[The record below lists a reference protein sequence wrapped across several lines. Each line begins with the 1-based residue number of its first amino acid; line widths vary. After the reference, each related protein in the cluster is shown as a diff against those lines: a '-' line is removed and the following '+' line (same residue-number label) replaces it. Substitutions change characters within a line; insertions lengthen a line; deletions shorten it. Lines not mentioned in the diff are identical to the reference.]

1 MGISTTKHSTSMHSV
16 TRVEG
21 SPLHGR
27 LSAPVG
33 SVSNSPL
40 AACAKHVG
48 YLALLGILLLP
59 QASLASNSPV
69 PLSPKITSV
78 TGTNVTGST
87 ATVAQG
93 DTVSFNQF
101 HTVNSWTSSNHEN
114 SSVSKKSWQL
124 YCREGS
130 TISFDY
136 SVSSESNCDWLTI
149 SLNDNQLVRV
159 SGQVSESFSYK
170 VEKAGNYT
178 LTAQYSKDGSQNSY
192 DDCGIISNIM
202 VSPINDMVEA
212 FLEDLTPYPGMKQEL
227 ETVIKAV
234 NANPNDSV
242 AQAQLQNT
250 YWSINKAL
258 EIYPIIQS
266 DLVIADSVLT
276 DGAYVDIAEAVK
288 LGKAIDVNT
297 SKSADYWNAYDA
309 LETSLAVQHSSQV
322 AMENWAF
329 DTNNVYTIDE
339 LRYYLDDT
347 NGLAKFAG
355 FNQSTDITTLVIPS
369 TVRKDGK
376 TYAVV
381 GIESGNYH
389 NGYYNSYRQEKL
401 VSISLPKT
409 IRYIANYAFSYFPNM
424 QYLEIPE
431 NVTTMGNNI
440 FEGSDNL
447 KTLKMN
453 AVVPPM
459 VGSFSGTD
467 KRKVYVPD
475 GSLHAYRLA
484 SPWNNCVLVGGE
496 GTFVSID
503 HVAAGEL
510 GHFILDKATYLQ
522 EVNKLTVVSGNL
534 NNDDW
539 NTLKSMTNLVELDI
553 SGMAVT
559 SIPSSA
565 FENKWGLEKIVL
577 PKKLETIGYAA
588 FRGTG
593 LKEIELPENLTTL
606 DSYAFQSCSSLANV
620 KMSGKVTGISGYC
633 FQECRN
639 LQKVE
644 LAEGLQ
650 VIHNGAFYLC
660 NSLQSI
666 NFPSTLTLIDYDSF
680 NGTDLREIDIPAS
693 VENINYRAFCDNKN
707 LKKVTFR
714 EGLINIGAST
724 FSGCE
729 SIDSIVCP
737 STLRM
742 IDNSGFQ
749 DCKSLKKVQLN
760 EGLVSINANAFR
772 NCSNLTDIVL
782 PSTLENCKGN
792 AFRECGNIKTIE
804 ARSVLPPT
812 TDGSC
817 PLSNVDLTGVTLY
830 VPSWSVGEY
839 QLADGWNS
847 FYTFQASNYLPQSI
861 KVNKDFYFSLGDN
874 DNKEY
879 RPNISMTWSDHE
891 VRDANGNLNYERGN
905 LTVSSRSKLAI
916 NDFDMIFSPYAKYYL
931 DENIRYNNQ
940 VNDYRTKYNGTSLI
954 VKGEMRAENVTLNLY
969 NFRGRWQFVT
979 FPFDVKVSDIVPE
992 SENTSW
998 VIRGHS
1004 GAMRAAGKN
1013 DSVWVNLKADDV
1025 LEAGKGYIMH
1035 CYNPNNDVDYTASE
1049 LVKFRISPLTTT
1061 VNRQLLFASG
1071 DRTLPL
1077 EENLSEF
1084 EHNRSWNLIG
1094 NPYPSFYDTR
1104 FMEFDAPFMVW
1115 NSYTQNYYAYNPAD
1129 DAYILSPGEALF
1141 VQRPVDQKDITFLKD
1156 GRQINQYARTLIDET
1171 TQARARGKEGVQRSV
1186 FNLTL
1191 SGENTSD
1198 RTRVVLNDE
1207 ASMAYEMN
1215 KDAAK
1220 FASTVPT
1227 VAQIYSWNGES
1238 RYAIN
1243 ERPTGSGIV
1252 NLGVHCGTKGTYT
1265 IALANAVDGQVILE
1279 DKLMN
1284 ISTEITADKGYSF
1297 EAEAGDDDSRFVLH
1311 ITRGIGGGDDTTG
1324 INGITTETGEK
1335 QEVYSLDGI
1344 KMNAAKK
1351 GVYIQNGKKI
1361 IKK

>member
-78 TGTNVTGST
+78 TGTNVTGSIT
-87 ATVAQG
+87 TVQN
-93 DTVSFNQF
+93 DTVSFNQL
-101 HTVNSWTSSNHEN
+101 HAVNSWTSSNHDYN
-114 SSVSKKSWQL
+114 TVSKMSWQL
-124 YCREGS
+124 YCREGA

-136 SVSSESNCDWLTI
+136 SVSCDTYGDWFTI
-149 SLNDNQLVRV
+149 TLGDTQLVRV
-159 SGQVSESFSYK
+159 NGQESKSFSYK
-170 VEKAGNYT
+170 VEKAGYYT
-178 LTAQYSKDGSQNSY
+178 LTAQYSKDRYNTSY
-192 DDCGIISNIM
+192 DDCGSISHIM
-202 VSPINDMVEA
+202 VSPFNDMAEA
-212 FLEDLTPYPGMKQEL
+212 FLKDLTPYPGMKQEL
-227 ETVIKAV
+227 ETAKKAAD
-234 NANPNDSV
+234 ANLNDSV

-250 YWSINKAL
+250 YWSISKAL
-258 EIYPIIQS
+258 EVYPIIQS

-309 LETSLAVQHSSQV
+309 LETSLSVQHSSQI

-329 DTNNVYTIDE
+329 TNDVYTIDG
-339 LRYYLDDT
+339 LRYCLDDT
-347 NGLAKFAG
+347 NGLAKFVG
-355 FNQSTDITTLVIPS
+355 FNKSTDITSLVIPS
-369 TVRKDGK
+369 TIRKDGK
-376 TYAVV
+376 AYAVV
-381 GIESGNYH
+381 GIESGNRY
-389 NGYYNSYRQEKL
+389 NGYNYYRQEKL
-401 VSISLPKT
+401 VSLSLPKT
-409 IRYIANYAFSYFPNM
+409 LRYIGNCALGYFPNM

-431 NVTTMGNNI
+431 NVTTMGTDI
-440 FEGSDNL
+440 FYESNNL
-447 KTLKMN
+447 KTIKIN
-453 AVVPPM
+453 AVTPPM

-484 SPWNNCVLVGGE
+484 SPWNGCVLVGGE

-633 FQECRN
+633 FQECKN

-693 VENINYRAFCDNKN
+693 VENINYRAFCGNKN

-772 NCSNLTDIVL
+772 NCSNLADIVL

-817 PLSNVDLTGVTLY
+817 PLSYVDLTGVTLY

-879 RPNISMTWSDHE
+879 HPNISMTWSDHE
-891 VRDANGNLNYERGN
+891 VRDANGNINHERGN

-969 NFRGRWQFVT
+969 NYRGRWQFVT

-1035 CYNPNNDVDYTASE
+1035 CYDPNNDVDYTASE
-1049 LVKFRISPLTTT
+1049 LVKFRVSPLTTT

-1071 DRTLPL
+1071 DRTLSL

-1156 GRQINQYARTLIDET
+1156 GRQINQYARTLLDET

-1207 ASMAYEMN
+1207 ASMTYEMN

-1344 KMNAAKK
+1344 KMNAANK

>member
-78 TGTNVTGST
+78 TGTNVTRST
-87 ATVAQG
+87 TAVQN
-93 DTVSFNQF
+93 DTVSFNQL
-101 HTVNSWTSSNHEN
+101 HAVNSWTSSNHEGN
-114 SSVSKKSWQL
+114 TVSKMSWQL
-124 YCREGS
+124 YCREGA

-136 SVSSESNCDWLTI
+136 SVSSEYNDWLTI
-149 SLNDNQLVRV
+149 TLGDTQLVRV
-159 SGQVSESFSYK
+159 SGQESKSFSYK

-178 LTAQYSKDGSQNSY
+178 LTVQYSKDRYNTYY
-192 DDCGIISNIM
+192 DDCGSISNIM
-202 VSPINDMVEA
+202 VSPFNDMAEA
-212 FLEDLTPYPGMKQEL
+212 FLKDLTSYPGMKQEL
-227 ETVIKAV
+227 ETAKKAAD
-234 NANPNDSV
+234 ANLNDSA
-242 AQAQLQNT
+242 AQVQLQNT
-250 YWSINKAL
+250 YWRINKAL

-288 LGKAIDVNT
+288 MGKAIDVNT

-329 DTNNVYTIDE
+329 TNDIYTIDG
-339 LRYYLDDT
+339 LRYCLDET

-355 FNQSTDITTLVIPS
+355 FNKSTDITSLVIPS
-369 TVRKDGK
+369 TIRKDGK
-376 TYAVV
+376 SYAVV
-381 GIESGNYH
+381 DYESGNNQ

-409 IRYIANYAFSYFPNM
+409 IRYIGNYAFSYFPNM

-431 NVTTMGNNI
+431 NVTTMGNYI

-447 KTLKMN
+447 KTLKIN
-453 AVVPPM
+453 AVAPPM
-459 VGSFSGTD
+459 VGSFSGTSQ
-467 KRKVYVPD
+467 RKVYVPD

-484 SPWNNCVLVGGE
+484 SPWSNCVLVGGE
-496 GTFVSID
+496 GTSVSID

-510 GHFILDKATYLQ
+510 GHVILDEATYLQ

-539 NTLKSMTNLVELDI
+539 KTLKSMTNLVELDI
-553 SGMAVT
+553 SGIAVT

-565 FENKWGLEKIVL
+565 FSNKWGLEKIVL
-577 PKKLETIGYAA
+577 PKKLETIGNSA
-588 FRGTG
+588 FSGTG
-593 LKEIELPENLTTL
+593 IKEIELPESLTTL
-606 DSYAFQSCSSLANV
+606 DSHAFQNCTSLVSIKIPDKITKISYGTFSNCS
-620 KMSGKVTGISGYC
+620 
-633 FQECRN
+633 N
-639 LQKVE
+639 LQSV
-644 LAEGLQ
+644 
-650 VIHNGAFYLC
+650 
-660 NSLQSI
+660 S
-666 NFPSTLTLIDYDSF
+666 FPSTLTLIEERAFYE
-680 NGTDLREIDIPAS
+680 TDLSEIDIPGS
-693 VENINYRAFCDNKN
+693 VENIKENAFCRNEN
-707 LKKVTFR
+707 LKKVTFN
-714 EGLINIGAST
+714 EGLVKIESYS
-724 FSGCE
+724 FLGCKSIE
-729 SIDSIVCP
+729 SIVFP
-737 STLRM
+737 STLRT
-742 IDNSGFQ
+742 IGYSGFQ
-749 DCKSLKKVQLN
+749 DCTNLKQISLN
-760 EGLVSINANAFR
+760 EGLVCIESEAFSR
-772 NCSNLTDIVL
+772 CSGLTDIVL
-782 PSTLENCKGN
+782 PSTLEYCKGG
-792 AFRECGNIKTIE
+792 AFNGCRNVKSIE

-812 TDGSC
+812 TEGSC
-817 PLSNVDLTGVTLY
+817 PMYNVDLTGVTLY

-839 QLADGWNS
+839 QLADGWNK

-879 RPNISMTWSDHE
+879 RPNISMTWSDHQ
-891 VRDANGNLNYERGN
+891 VQDANGNSNYERGN

-916 NDFDMIFSPYAKYYL
+916 NDFDMIFSPYAKYCL
-931 DENIRYNNQ
+931 DENVRYNNQ
-940 VNDYRTKYNGTSLI
+940 SNGYRTQYNGTSLI
-954 VKGEMRAENVTLNLY
+954 VKGEMRAENVTINLY
-969 NFRGRWQFVT
+969 NRRGMWQFVT

-1035 CYNPNNDVDYTASE
+1035 CYNPDKD
-1049 LVKFRISPLTTT
+1049 LVKFRVSPLTTT
-1061 VNRQLLFASG
+1061 VNRQLLFAS
-1071 DRTLPL
+1071 DNRTLPL

-1104 FMEFDAPFMVW
+1104 FMEFGAPFMVW
-1115 NSYTQNYYAYNPAD
+1115 NSSAQNYYAYNPAD

-1141 VQRPVDQKDITFLKD
+1141 VQRPVDQKDITFRKD
-1156 GRQINQYARTLIDET
+1156 GRQIDQYARTLIDET

-1198 RTRVVLNDE
+1198 RTRVVLNNE
-1207 ASMAYEMN
+1207 ASMTYEMN

-1311 ITRGIGGGDDTTG
+1311 ITRSIGGGDDTTG
-1324 INGITTETGEK
+1324 INGIITETGEK

>member
-87 ATVAQG
+87 TTVAQG
-93 DTVSFNQF
+93 DTVSFNQL
-101 HTVNSWTSSNHEN
+101 HIVNSWTSSNHEN

-192 DDCGIISNIM
+192 DDCGIISHIM
-202 VSPINDMVEA
+202 VSPFNDMAGA
-212 FLEDLTPYPGMKQEL
+212 FLESLTPYPGMKQEL
-227 ETVIKAV
+227 ETAKKAAD
-234 NANPNDSV
+234 ANLNDSV
-242 AQAQLQNT
+242 AQVQLQNT
-250 YWSINKAL
+250 YWSIIKAL

-266 DLVIADSVLT
+266 DLVIADSVLA

-297 SKSADYWNAYDA
+297 SKSADYRNAYDA

-329 DTNNVYTIDE
+329 TNDVYTIDE
-339 LRYYLDDT
+339 LRYYLDET

-355 FNQSTDITTLVIPS
+355 FNKSTDITSLVIPS
-369 TVRKDGK
+369 TVRRDGK
-376 TYAVV
+376 AYAVV
-381 GIESGNYH
+381 GIESGNRY
-389 NGYYNSYRQEKL
+389 NGYNYYRQEKL

-409 IRYIANYAFSYFPNM
+409 LRYIGNCAFGYFPNM

-431 NVTTMGNNI
+431 NVTTMGTDI
-440 FEGSDNL
+440 FCESNNL

-484 SPWNNCVLVGGE
+484 TPWNNCVLVGGE
-496 GTFVSID
+496 GTSVSID
-503 HVAAGEL
+503 HVDAGEL
-510 GHFILDKATYLQ
+510 GHLIMDKATYLQ

-534 NNDDW
+534 NSEDW
-539 NTLKSMTNLVELDI
+539 KKLKDMTNLVELDI
-553 SGMAVT
+553 SGMTVT

-565 FENKWGLEKIVL
+565 FSDKWGLEKIVL
-577 PKKLETIGYAA
+577 PKKLEAISNHA
-588 FRGTG
+588 FSGTG
-593 LKEIELPENLTTL
+593 LKEIELPEGLTTL
-606 DSYAFQSCSSLANV
+606 DYNAFSYCTSLSSV
-620 KMSGKVTGISGYC
+620 KIHGKVERISPYSFYKC
-633 FQECRN
+633 SN

-644 LAEGLQ
+644 LAEGIKFIDNQ
-650 VIHNGAFYLC
+650 AFYYC
-660 NSLQSI
+660 DCLQSI
-666 NFPSTLTLIDYDSF
+666 NFPSTLTSIGNESF
-680 NGTDLREIDIPAS
+680 RETDLREINIPGS
-693 VENINYRAFCDNKN
+693 VENIGNYAFYRNKN
-707 LKKVTFR
+707 LKKLTFG
-714 EGLINIGAST
+714 EGLANIGANA
-724 FSGCE
+724 FSACE

-737 STLRM
+737 STLRT
-742 IDNSGFQ
+742 IGDATFSG
-749 DCKSLKKVQLN
+749 CKNLKQISLN
-760 EGLVSINANAFR
+760 EGLVSINSYAFSG
-772 NCSNLTDIVL
+772 CTGLTDIVL
-782 PSTLENCKGN
+782 PSTLEYCKGC
-792 AFRECGNIKTIE
+792 AFNECGNIKTIE

-817 PLSNVDLTGVTLY
+817 PLTNVDLTGVTLY

-847 FYTFQASNYLPQSI
+847 FYTFQASNYLPQNI

-879 RPNISMTWSDHE
+879 RPNISMTWSGHE
-891 VRDANGNLNYERGN
+891 VQDVNGNTNYDRGN

-916 NDFDMIFSPYAKYYL
+916 NDFDMIFSPYAKYFL
-931 DENIRYNNQ
+931 DVNRNYNYQYNNS
-940 VNDYRTKYNGTSLI
+940 RTQYNGTSLI

-969 NFRGRWQFVT
+969 NHRGMWQFVT

-998 VIRGHS
+998 VVRGHS

-1035 CYNPNNDVDYTASE
+1035 CYNPDND
-1049 LVKFRISPLTTT
+1049 LVKFRVSPLTTT

-1071 DRTLPL
+1071 DRTLSL

-1207 ASMAYEMN
+1207 ASMTYEMN

-1324 INGITTETGEK
+1324 INGITTETSEK

>member
-69 PLSPKITSV
+69 PLSPEITSV

-87 ATVAQG
+87 TTVAQG
-93 DTVSFNQF
+93 DTVSFNQL
-101 HTVNSWTSSNHEN
+101 HIVNSWTSSNHEN

-192 DDCGIISNIM
+192 NDCGIISNIM

-227 ETVIKAV
+227 ETAKKAAD
-234 NANPNDSV
+234 ANPNDSV
-242 AQAQLQNT
+242 AQAQLQNACL
-250 YWSINKAL
+250 SISKAL

-297 SKSADYWNAYDA
+297 SKSADYWRAYDA

-329 DTNNVYTIDE
+329 SNDVYIIDG
-339 LRYYLDDT
+339 LRYCLDDT

-355 FNQSTDITTLVIPS
+355 FTRSTDITSLVIPS
-369 TVRKDGK
+369 TIRKNGK

-381 GIESGNYH
+381 SIDLKNH
-389 NGYYNSYRQEKL
+389 NSQEKL
-401 VSISLPKT
+401 ANISLPKT
-409 IRYIANYAFSYFPNM
+409 LRYIGNYAFAYLPSM

-431 NVTTMGNNI
+431 NVTTMGTDI
-440 FEGSDNL
+440 FYQSNNL
-447 KTLKMN
+447 KTIKIN
-453 AVVPPM
+453 AVAPPM
-459 VGSFSGTD
+459 VGGFSGTSQ
-467 KRKVYVPD
+467 RKVYVPD

-484 SPWNNCVLVGGE
+484 TPWNNCVLVGGE
-496 GTFVSID
+496 GTSVSIA
-503 HVAAGEL
+503 HVTAGEL
-510 GHFILDKATYLQ
+510 GHVILDEATYLQ

-565 FENKWGLEKIVL
+565 FSNKWGLEKIVL
-577 PKKLETIGYAA
+577 PKKLETIGNNA
-588 FRGTG
+588 FNGTG
-593 LKEIELPENLTTL
+593 IKEIELPESLTTL
-606 DSYAFQSCSSLANV
+606 DSHAFANCTSLVGIKIPDKITKISYGIFQNCS
-620 KMSGKVTGISGYC
+620 
-633 FQECRN
+633 N
-639 LQKVE
+639 LQSV
-644 LAEGLQ
+644 
-650 VIHNGAFYLC
+650 
-660 NSLQSI
+660 
-666 NFPSTLTLIDYDSF
+666 NFPSTLTLIEERAFY
-680 NGTDLREIDIPAS
+680 GTDLSEIDIPGS
-693 VENINYRAFCDNKN
+693 VENINEYAFYRNEN
-707 LKKVTFR
+707 LKKVTFN
-714 EGLINIGAST
+714 EGLVKIGSNS
-724 FSGCE
+724 FLSCKSIE
-729 SIDSIVCP
+729 SIVFP
-737 STLRM
+737 STLRT
-742 IDNSGFQ
+742 IDHSGFQ
-749 DCKSLKKVQLN
+749 GCENLKQISLN
-760 EGLVSINANAFR
+760 EGLVSINSYAFSG
-772 NCSNLTDIVL
+772 CTGLTDIVL
-782 PSTLENCKGN
+782 PSTLENCEGN

-839 QLADGWNS
+839 QLADGWKE

-879 RPNISMTWSDHE
+879 RPNISMSWSDHE
-891 VRDANGNLNYERGN
+891 VRDANGNSNYERGN

-931 DENIRYNNQ
+931 DENIRYNRQNNYYKTQ
-940 VNDYRTKYNGTSLI
+940 YNGTSLI

-969 NFRGRWQFVT
+969 NFRGMWQFVT

-1035 CYNPNNDVDYTASE
+1035 CYNPDKD
-1049 LVKFRISPLTTT
+1049 LVKFRVSPLTTT
-1061 VNRQLLFASG
+1061 VNRQLLFAS
-1071 DRTLPL
+1071 DNRTLPL

-1104 FMEFDAPFMVW
+1104 FMEFGAPFMVW
-1115 NSYTQNYYAYNPAD
+1115 NSSAQNYYAYNPAD

-1156 GRQINQYARTLIDET
+1156 GRQIDQYARTLIDET

-1207 ASMAYEMN
+1207 ASMTYEMN

-1344 KMNAAKK
+1344 NMNAAKK

>member
-78 TGTNVTGST
+78 TGTNVTGSIT
-87 ATVAQG
+87 TVQN
-93 DTVSFNQF
+93 DTVSFNQL
-101 HTVNSWTSSNHEN
+101 HAVNSWTSSNHDYN
-114 SSVSKKSWQL
+114 TVSKMSWQL
-124 YCREGS
+124 YCREGA

-136 SVSSESNCDWLTI
+136 SVSCDTYGDWFTI
-149 SLNDNQLVRV
+149 TLGDTQLVRV
-159 SGQVSESFSYK
+159 NGQESKSFSYK
-170 VEKAGNYT
+170 VEKAGYYT
-178 LTAQYSKDGSQNSY
+178 LTAQYSKDRYNTSY
-192 DDCGIISNIM
+192 DDCGSISHIM
-202 VSPINDMVEA
+202 VSPFNDMAEA
-212 FLEDLTPYPGMKQEL
+212 FLKDLTPYPGMKQEL
-227 ETVIKAV
+227 ETAKKAAD
-234 NANPNDSV
+234 ANLNDSV

-250 YWSINKAL
+250 YWSISKAL
-258 EIYPIIQS
+258 EVYPIIQS

-309 LETSLAVQHSSQV
+309 LETSLAVQHSSQI

-329 DTNNVYTIDE
+329 TNDVYTIDG
-339 LRYYLDDT
+339 LRYCLDDT
-347 NGLAKFAG
+347 NGLAKFVG
-355 FNQSTDITTLVIPS
+355 FNKSTDITSLVIPS

-376 TYAVV
+376 SYAVV
-381 GIESGNYH
+381 SIDFNNH
-389 NGYYNSYRQEKL
+389 YRQEKL
-401 VSISLPKT
+401 VNISLPKT
-409 IRYIANYAFSYFPNM
+409 LRYIGNYAFAYLPSM

-431 NVTTMGNNI
+431 NVTTMGTDI
-440 FEGSDNL
+440 FYESNNL

-453 AVVPPM
+453 AVAPPM
-459 VGSFSGTD
+459 VGSFNGTSQ
-467 KRKVYVPD
+467 RKVYVPD

-484 SPWNNCVLVGGE
+484 TPWNNYVLVGGE
-496 GTFVSID
+496 GTSVSID

-534 NNDDW
+534 NSDDW
-539 NTLKSMTNLVELDI
+539 KTLKSMTNLVELDI
-553 SGMAVT
+553 SGMTVT

-565 FENKWGLEKIVL
+565 FSDRWGLEKIIL
-577 PKKLETIGYAA
+577 PKKLEAIGNHA
-588 FRGTG
+588 FSGTG
-593 LKEIELPENLTTL
+593 LKEIELPESLTTL
-606 DSYAFQSCSSLANV
+606 DYNAFSYCASLSSV
-620 KMSGKVTGISGYC
+620 KIPGKVERISPYSFYKC
-633 FQECRN
+633 SN

-644 LAEGLQ
+644 LAEGIKFIDNQ
-650 VIHNGAFYLC
+650 AFYYC
-660 NSLQSI
+660 DRLQSI
-666 NFPSTLTLIDYDSF
+666 NFPSTLTSIGYEAF
-680 NGTDLREIDIPAS
+680 RETDLSEVNIPGS
-693 VENINYRAFCDNKN
+693 VENIGSNAFYRNKN
-707 LKKVTFR
+707 LKKLTFG
-714 EGLINIGAST
+714 EGLVNIEGTA
-724 FSGCE
+724 FSECV

-737 STLRM
+737 STLRT
-742 IDNSGFQ
+742 IGESAFYR
-749 DCKSLKKVQLN
+749 CKNLKQISLN
-760 EGLVSINANAFR
+760 EGLINIKSYAFSG
-772 NCSNLTDIVL
+772 CTGLTDIVL
-782 PSTLENCKGN
+782 PSTLEYCKEY
-792 AFRECGNIKTIE
+792 AFNECGNIKTIE

-891 VRDANGNLNYERGN
+891 VRDANGNSNYERGN

-916 NDFDMIFSPYAKYYL
+916 NDFDMIFSPYAKYFL
-931 DENIRYNNQ
+931 DVNRNYNYQYNNS
-940 VNDYRTKYNGTSLI
+940 RTQYNSTSLI

-969 NFRGRWQFVT
+969 NRRGMWQFVT

-998 VIRGHS
+998 VVRGHS

-1035 CYNPNNDVDYTASE
+1035 CYNPDND
-1049 LVKFRISPLTTT
+1049 LVKFRVSPLTTT
-1061 VNRQLLFASG
+1061 VNRQLLFAS
-1071 DRTLPL
+1071 DNRTLSL

-1115 NSYTQNYYAYNPAD
+1115 NSCAQNYYAYNPAD

-1207 ASMAYEMN
+1207 ASMTYEMN

>member
-69 PLSPKITSV
+69 PLSPEITSV
-78 TGTNVTGST
+78 TGSYVTGST

-93 DTVSFNQF
+93 DTVSFNQL
-101 HTVNSWTSSNHEN
+101 HIVNSWTSSNHEN

-178 LTAQYSKDGSQNSY
+178 LTAQYSKDGSQNHNN
-192 DDCGIISNIM
+192 DCGIISNIM

-227 ETVIKAV
+227 ETAKKAAD
-234 NANPNDSV
+234 ANPNDSV
-242 AQAQLQNT
+242 AQAQLQNACL
-250 YWSINKAL
+250 SIGKAL

-297 SKSADYWNAYDA
+297 SKSADYWRAYDA

-322 AMENWAF
+322 AMENWVF

-381 GIESGNYH
+381 GIDLKNH
-389 NGYYNSYRQEKL
+389 NSQEKL
-401 VSISLPKT
+401 VNISLPKT
-409 IRYIANYAFSYFPNM
+409 LRYIGNYAFAYLPSM

-431 NVTTMGNNI
+431 NVTTMGTDI
-440 FEGSDNL
+440 FYQSNNL

-484 SPWNNCVLVGGE
+484 TPWNNCVLVGGE
-496 GTFVSID
+496 GTSVSID
-503 HVAAGEL
+503 HVDAGEL

-534 NNDDW
+534 NSDDW
-539 NTLKSMTNLVELDI
+539 KTLKSMTNLVELDI
-553 SGMAVT
+553 SGMTVT

-565 FENKWGLEKIVL
+565 FSDRWGLEKIIL
-577 PKKLETIGYAA
+577 PKKLEAIGNHA
-588 FRGTG
+588 FSGTG
-593 LKEIELPENLTTL
+593 LKEIELPESLTTL
-606 DSYAFQSCSSLANV
+606 DYNAFSYCASLSSV
-620 KMSGKVTGISGYC
+620 KIPGKVERISPYSFYKC
-633 FQECRN
+633 SN

-644 LAEGLQ
+644 LAEGIKFIDNQ
-650 VIHNGAFYLC
+650 AFYYC
-660 NSLQSI
+660 DHLQSI
-666 NFPSTLTLIDYDSF
+666 NFPSTLTSIGYEAF
-680 NGTDLREIDIPAS
+680 RETDLSEVNIPGS
-693 VENINYRAFCDNKN
+693 VENIGSNAFYRNKN
-707 LKKVTFR
+707 LKKLTFG
-714 EGLINIGAST
+714 EGLVNIEGTA
-724 FSGCE
+724 FSECV

-737 STLRM
+737 STLRT
-742 IDNSGFQ
+742 IGDATFSG
-749 DCKSLKKVQLN
+749 CKNLKQISLN
-760 EGLVSINANAFR
+760 EGLVSINSYAFSG
-772 NCSNLTDIVL
+772 CTGLTDIVL
-782 PSTLENCKGN
+782 PSTLEYCKGF
-792 AFRECGNIKTIE
+792 AFNECGNIKTIE

-817 PLSNVDLTGVTLY
+817 PLSGVDLTGVTLY

-879 RPNISMTWSDHE
+879 RPNISMTWSGHE
-891 VRDANGNLNYERGN
+891 VQDVNGNTNYDRGN

-916 NDFDMIFSPYAKYYL
+916 NDFDMIFSPYAKYFL
-931 DENIRYNNQ
+931 DVNRNYNYQYNNS
-940 VNDYRTKYNGTSLI
+940 RTQYNGTSLI

-969 NFRGRWQFVT
+969 NYRGMWQFVT

-998 VIRGHS
+998 VVRGHS

-1035 CYNPNNDVDYTASE
+1035 CYNPDND

-1061 VNRQLLFASG
+1061 VNRQLLFAS
-1071 DRTLPL
+1071 DNRTLSL

-1115 NSYTQNYYAYNPAD
+1115 NSSAQNYYAYNPAD

-1207 ASMAYEMN
+1207 ASMTYEMN

-1220 FASTVPT
+1220 FASTVPA

-1243 ERPTGSGIV
+1243 ERPAGSGIV

-1297 EAEAGDDDSRFVLH
+1297 EAEAGDNDSRFVLH

>member
-78 TGTNVTGST
+78 TGTNVTGSIT
-87 ATVAQG
+87 TVQN
-93 DTVSFNQF
+93 DTVSFNQL
-101 HTVNSWTSSNHEN
+101 HAVNSWTSSNHDYN
-114 SSVSKKSWQL
+114 TVSKMSWQL
-124 YCREGS
+124 YCREGA

-136 SVSSESNCDWLTI
+136 SVSCDTYGDWFTI
-149 SLNDNQLVRV
+149 TLGDTQLVRV
-159 SGQVSESFSYK
+159 NGQESKSFSYK
-170 VEKAGNYT
+170 VEKAGYYT
-178 LTAQYSKDGSQNSY
+178 LTAQYSKDRYNTSY
-192 DDCGIISNIM
+192 DDCGSISHIM
-202 VSPINDMVEA
+202 VSPFNDMAEA
-212 FLEDLTPYPGMKQEL
+212 FLKDLTPYPGMKQEL
-227 ETVIKAV
+227 ETAKKAAD
-234 NANPNDSV
+234 ANLNDSV

-250 YWSINKAL
+250 YWSISKAL
-258 EIYPIIQS
+258 EVYPIIQS

-309 LETSLAVQHSSQV
+309 LETSLSVQHSSQI

-329 DTNNVYTIDE
+329 TNDVYTIDE
-339 LRYYLDDT
+339 LRYCLDDT
-347 NGLAKFAG
+347 NGLAKFVG
-355 FNQSTDITTLVIPS
+355 FNKSTDITSLVIPS
-369 TVRKDGK
+369 TIRKDGK
-376 TYAVV
+376 AYAVV
-381 GIESGNYH
+381 GIESGNRY
-389 NGYYNSYRQEKL
+389 NGYNYYRQEKL

-409 IRYIANYAFSYFPNM
+409 LRYIGNCAFGYFPNM

-431 NVTTMGNNI
+431 NVTTMGTDI
-440 FEGSDNL
+440 FCESNKL

-453 AVVPPM
+453 AVTPPM

-484 SPWNNCVLVGGE
+484 SPWTDCVLVGGE
-496 GTFVSID
+496 GTSVSIA

-510 GHFILDKATYLQ
+510 GHVILDEATYLQ
-522 EVNKLTVVSGNL
+522 EVNKLAVVSGNL

-539 NTLKSMTNLVELDI
+539 KTLKSMTNLVELDI

-565 FENKWGLEKIVL
+565 FSNKWGLEKIVL
-577 PKKLETIGYAA
+577 PKKLETIGNSA
-588 FRGTG
+588 FSGTG
-593 LKEIELPENLTTL
+593 IKEIELSESLTTL
-606 DSYAFQSCSSLANV
+606 DSHAFQNCTSLVSIKIPDKITKISYGTFSNCS
-620 KMSGKVTGISGYC
+620 
-633 FQECRN
+633 N
-639 LQKVE
+639 LQSV
-644 LAEGLQ
+644 
-650 VIHNGAFYLC
+650 
-660 NSLQSI
+660 S
-666 NFPSTLTLIDYDSF
+666 FPSTLTLIEERAFYE
-680 NGTDLREIDIPAS
+680 TDLSEIDIPGS
-693 VENINYRAFCDNKN
+693 VENINENAFCRNEN
-707 LKKVTFR
+707 LKKVTFN
-714 EGLINIGAST
+714 EGLVKIGSNS
-724 FSGCE
+724 FFGCKSIE
-729 SIDSIVCP
+729 SIVFP
-737 STLRM
+737 STLRT
-742 IDNSGFQ
+742 IGYSGFS
-749 DCKSLKKVQLN
+749 DCTNLKQISLN
-760 EGLVSINANAFR
+760 EGLVCIESEAFSR
-772 NCSNLTDIVL
+772 CSGLTDIVL
-782 PSTLENCKGN
+782 PSTLEYCKGG
-792 AFRECGNIKTIE
+792 AFNGCRNVKSIE

-812 TDGSC
+812 TEGSC
-817 PLSNVDLTGVTLY
+817 PMYNVDLIGVTLY

-839 QLADGWNS
+839 QLADGWNK

-879 RPNISMTWSDHE
+879 RPNISMTWSDHQ
-891 VRDANGNLNYERGN
+891 VRDANGNSNYERGN

-916 NDFDMIFSPYAKYYL
+916 NDFDMIFSPYAKYCL
-931 DENIRYNNQ
+931 DENVRYNNQ
-940 VNDYRTKYNGTSLI
+940 SNGYRTQYNGTSLI
-954 VKGEMRAENVTLNLY
+954 VKGEMRAENVTINLY
-969 NFRGRWQFVT
+969 NRRGMWQFVT

-1035 CYNPNNDVDYTASE
+1035 CYDPNNGVDYNASD
-1049 LVKFRISPLTTT
+1049 LVKFRVSPLTTT

-1071 DRTLPL
+1071 DRTLSL

-1104 FMEFDAPFMVW
+1104 FMEFGAPFMVW
-1115 NSYTQNYYAYNPAD
+1115 NSSAQNYYAYNPAD

-1156 GRQINQYARTLIDET
+1156 GRQINQYARTLLDET

-1207 ASMAYEMN
+1207 ASMTYEMN

-1243 ERPTGSGIV
+1243 ERPAGSGIV

>member
-69 PLSPKITSV
+69 PLSPEITSV
-78 TGTNVTGST
+78 TGSNVTGSIT
-87 ATVAQG
+87 TVQN
-93 DTVSFNQF
+93 DTVSFNQL
-101 HTVNSWTSSNHEN
+101 HAVNSWTSSNHDYN
-114 SSVSKKSWQL
+114 TVSKMSWQL
-124 YCREGS
+124 YCREGA

-136 SVSSESNCDWLTI
+136 SVSCDTYGDWFTI
-149 SLNDNQLVRV
+149 TLGDTQLVRV
-159 SGQVSESFSYK
+159 NGQESKSFSYK
-170 VEKAGNYT
+170 VEKAGYYT
-178 LTAQYSKDGSQNSY
+178 LTAQYSKDRYNTSY
-192 DDCGIISNIM
+192 DDCGSISHIM
-202 VSPINDMVEA
+202 VSPFNDMAEA
-212 FLEDLTPYPGMKQEL
+212 FLKDLTPYPGMKLEL
-227 ETVIKAV
+227 ETAKKAAD
-234 NANPNDSV
+234 ANLNDSV

-250 YWSINKAL
+250 YWSISKAL
-258 EIYPIIQS
+258 EVYPIIQS

-309 LETSLAVQHSSQV
+309 LETSLSVQHSSQI

-329 DTNNVYTIDE
+329 TNDVYTIDG
-339 LRYYLDDT
+339 LRYCLDDT
-347 NGLAKFAG
+347 NGLAKFVG
-355 FNQSTDITTLVIPS
+355 FNKSTDITSLVIPS
-369 TVRKDGK
+369 TIRKDGK
-376 TYAVV
+376 AYAVV
-381 GIESGNYH
+381 GIESGNRY
-389 NGYYNSYRQEKL
+389 NGYNYYRQEKL

-409 IRYIANYAFSYFPNM
+409 LRYIGNCALGYFPNM

-431 NVTTMGNNI
+431 NVTTMGTDI
-440 FEGSDNL
+440 FCESNNL
-447 KTLKMN
+447 KTLKMK

-484 SPWNNCVLVGGE
+484 TPWNNCVLVGGE

-503 HVAAGEL
+503 HAAAGEL
-510 GHFILDKATYLQ
+510 GHLIMDKATYLQ

-534 NNDDW
+534 NSEDW
-539 NTLKSMTNLVELDI
+539 KTLKSMTNLVELDI

-577 PKKLETIGYAA
+577 PKKLEAIGYGA

-606 DSYAFQSCSSLANV
+606 DSYAFHNCTSLVSV
-620 KMSGKVTGISGYC
+620 KMSGKLTGISGYC

-650 VIHNGAFYLC
+650 VIHDGAFYCC

-666 NFPSTLTLIDYDSF
+666 NFPSTLTSIGNESF
-680 NGTDLREIDIPAS
+680 FENDLREIDIPGS
-693 VENINYRAFCDNKN
+693 VENINRYAFYRNKN

-714 EGLINIGAST
+714 EGLINIGAGT
-724 FSGCE
+724 FSECE

-742 IDNSGFQ
+742 IDSSGFQ

-760 EGLVSINANAFR
+760 EGLVSINTNAFAY
-772 NCSNLTDIVL
+772 CSNLTDIVL

-879 RPNISMTWSDHE
+879 RPNISMTWSGHE
-891 VRDANGNLNYERGN
+891 VQDVNGNTNYDRGN

-916 NDFDMIFSPYAKYYL
+916 NDFDMIFSPYAKYFL
-931 DENIRYNNQ
+931 DVNRNYNYQYNNS
-940 VNDYRTKYNGTSLI
+940 RTQYNGTSLI

-969 NFRGRWQFVT
+969 NYRGMWQFVT

-998 VIRGHS
+998 VVRGHS

-1035 CYNPNNDVDYTASE
+1035 CYNPDND

-1061 VNRQLLFASG
+1061 VNRQLLFAS
-1071 DRTLPL
+1071 DNRTLSL

-1115 NSYTQNYYAYNPAD
+1115 NSCAQNYFAYNPAD

-1207 ASMAYEMN
+1207 ASMTYEMN

>member
-78 TGTNVTGST
+78 TGTNVTGSIT
-87 ATVAQG
+87 TVQN
-93 DTVSFNQF
+93 DTVSFNQL
-101 HTVNSWTSSNHEN
+101 HAVNSWTSSNHDYN
-114 SSVSKKSWQL
+114 TVSKMSWQL
-124 YCREGS
+124 YCREGA

-136 SVSSESNCDWLTI
+136 SVSCDTYGDWFTI
-149 SLNDNQLVRV
+149 TLGDTQLVRV
-159 SGQVSESFSYK
+159 NGQESKSFSYK
-170 VEKAGNYT
+170 VEKAGYYT
-178 LTAQYSKDGSQNSY
+178 LTAQYSKDRYNTSY
-192 DDCGIISNIM
+192 DDCGSISHIM
-202 VSPINDMVEA
+202 VSPFNDMAEA
-212 FLEDLTPYPGMKQEL
+212 FLKDLTPYPGMKQEL
-227 ETVIKAV
+227 ETAKKAAD
-234 NANPNDSV
+234 ANLNDSV

-250 YWSINKAL
+250 YWSISKAL
-258 EIYPIIQS
+258 EVYPIIQS

-309 LETSLAVQHSSQV
+309 LETSLSVQHSSQI

-329 DTNNVYTIDE
+329 TNDVYTIDG
-339 LRYYLDDT
+339 LRYCLDDT
-347 NGLAKFAG
+347 NGLAKFVG
-355 FNQSTDITTLVIPS
+355 FNKSTDITSLVIPS
-369 TVRKDGK
+369 TIRKDGK
-376 TYAVV
+376 AYAVV
-381 GIESGNYH
+381 GIESGNRY
-389 NGYYNSYRQEKL
+389 NGYNYYRQEKL
-401 VSISLPKT
+401 VSLSLPKT
-409 IRYIANYAFSYFPNM
+409 LRYIGNCALGYFPNM

-431 NVTTMGNNI
+431 NVTTMGTDI
-440 FEGSDNL
+440 FYESNNL
-447 KTLKMN
+447 KTIKIN
-453 AVVPPM
+453 AVTPPM

-484 SPWNNCVLVGGE
+484 SPWNGCVLVGGE

-633 FQECRN
+633 FQECKN

-693 VENINYRAFCDNKN
+693 VENINYRAFCGNKN

-772 NCSNLTDIVL
+772 NCSNLADIVL

-817 PLSNVDLTGVTLY
+817 PLSYVDLTGVTLY

-891 VRDANGNLNYERGN
+891 VRDANGNINHERGN

-969 NFRGRWQFVT
+969 NYRGRWQFVT

-1035 CYNPNNDVDYTASE
+1035 CYDPNNDVDYTASE
-1049 LVKFRISPLTTT
+1049 LVKFRVSPLTTT

-1071 DRTLPL
+1071 DRTLSL

-1186 FNLTL
+1186 FNLIL

-1207 ASMAYEMN
+1207 ASMTYEMN

-1284 ISTEITADKGYSF
+1284 ISTEITADTGYSF

>member
-69 PLSPKITSV
+69 PLSPEITSV
-78 TGTNVTGST
+78 TGTNVTGSIT
-87 ATVAQG
+87 TVQN
-93 DTVSFNQF
+93 DTVSFNQL
-101 HTVNSWTSSNHEN
+101 HAVNSWTSSNHDYN
-114 SSVSKKSWQL
+114 TVSKMSWQL
-124 YCREGS
+124 YCREGA

-136 SVSSESNCDWLTI
+136 SVSCDTYGDWFTI
-149 SLNDNQLVRV
+149 TLGDTQLVRV
-159 SGQVSESFSYK
+159 NGQESKSFSYK
-170 VEKAGNYT
+170 VEKAGYYT
-178 LTAQYSKDGSQNSY
+178 LTAQYSKDRYNTSY
-192 DDCGIISNIM
+192 DDCGSISHIM
-202 VSPINDMVEA
+202 VSPFNDMAEA
-212 FLEDLTPYPGMKQEL
+212 FLKDLTPYPGMKQEL
-227 ETVIKAV
+227 ETAKKAAD
-234 NANPNDSV
+234 ANLNDSV

-250 YWSINKAL
+250 YWSISKAL
-258 EIYPIIQS
+258 EVYPIIQS

-297 SKSADYWNAYDA
+297 SKSADYRNAYDA

-329 DTNNVYTIDE
+329 TNDIYTIDG
-339 LRYYLDDT
+339 LRYCLDET
-347 NGLAKFAG
+347 NGLAKFVG
-355 FNQSTDITTLVIPS
+355 FNKSTDITFLVIPS
-369 TVRKDGK
+369 TVRRDGK
-376 TYAVV
+376 AYAVV
-381 GIESGNYH
+381 GIESGNRY
-389 NGYYNSYRQEKL
+389 NGYNYYRQEKL

-409 IRYIANYAFSYFPNM
+409 LRYIGNCAFGYFPNM

-431 NVTTMGNNI
+431 NVTTMGTDI
-440 FEGSDNL
+440 FCESNKL

-453 AVVPPM
+453 AVTPPM

-484 SPWNNCVLVGGE
+484 SPWNGCVLVGGE

-539 NTLKSMTNLVELDI
+539 NTLKSMTNLIELDI

-633 FQECRN
+633 FQECKN

-693 VENINYRAFCDNKN
+693 VENINYRAFCGNKN

-772 NCSNLTDIVL
+772 NCSNLADIVL

-817 PLSNVDLTGVTLY
+817 PLSYVDLTGVTLY

-891 VRDANGNLNYERGN
+891 VRDANGNINHERGN

-1035 CYNPNNDVDYTASE
+1035 CYDPNNDVDYTASE
-1049 LVKFRISPLTTT
+1049 LVKFRVSPLTTT

-1071 DRTLPL
+1071 DRTLSL

-1207 ASMAYEMN
+1207 ASMTYEMN

-1297 EAEAGDDDSRFVLH
+1297 EAEASDDDSRFVLH

>member
-69 PLSPKITSV
+69 PLSPEITSV
-78 TGTNVTGST
+78 TGTNVTGSIT
-87 ATVAQG
+87 TVQN
-93 DTVSFNQF
+93 DTVSFNQL
-101 HTVNSWTSSNHEN
+101 HAVNSWTSSNHDYN
-114 SSVSKKSWQL
+114 TVSKMSWQL
-124 YCREGS
+124 YCREGA

-136 SVSSESNCDWLTI
+136 SVSCDTYGDWFTI
-149 SLNDNQLVRV
+149 TLGDTQLVRV
-159 SGQVSESFSYK
+159 NGQESKSFSYK
-170 VEKAGNYT
+170 VEKAGYYT
-178 LTAQYSKDGSQNSY
+178 LTAQYSKDRYNTSY
-192 DDCGIISNIM
+192 DDCGSISHIM
-202 VSPINDMVEA
+202 VSPFNDMAEA
-212 FLEDLTPYPGMKQEL
+212 FLKDLTPYPGMKQEL
-227 ETVIKAV
+227 ETAKKAAD
-234 NANPNDSV
+234 ANLNDSV
-242 AQAQLQNT
+242 AQVQLQNT
-250 YWSINKAL
+250 YWSISKAL

-288 LGKAIDVNT
+288 LGKAIDVST

-329 DTNNVYTIDE
+329 SNDVYIIDG
-339 LRYYLDDT
+339 LRYCLDDT

-355 FNQSTDITTLVIPS
+355 LNKSTDITSLVIPS

-376 TYAVV
+376 SYAVV
-381 GIESGNYH
+381 SIDFNNH
-389 NGYYNSYRQEKL
+389 YRQEKL
-401 VSISLPKT
+401 VNISLPKT
-409 IRYIANYAFSYFPNM
+409 LRYIGNYAFAYLPSM

-431 NVTTMGNNI
+431 NVTTMGTDI
-440 FEGSDNL
+440 FYESNNL

-453 AVVPPM
+453 AVAPPM
-459 VGSFSGTD
+459 VGSFNGTSQ
-467 KRKVYVPD
+467 RKVYVPD

-484 SPWNNCVLVGGE
+484 TPWNNYVLVGGE
-496 GTFVSID
+496 GTSVSID

-534 NNDDW
+534 NSDDW
-539 NTLKSMTNLVELDI
+539 KTLKSMTNLVELDI
-553 SGMAVT
+553 SGMTVT

-565 FENKWGLEKIVL
+565 FSDRWGLEKIIL
-577 PKKLETIGYAA
+577 PKKLEAIGNHA
-588 FRGTG
+588 FSGTG
-593 LKEIELPENLTTL
+593 LKEIELPESLTTL
-606 DSYAFQSCSSLANV
+606 DYNAFSYCASLSSV
-620 KMSGKVTGISGYC
+620 KIPGKVERISPYSFYKC
-633 FQECRN
+633 SN

-644 LAEGLQ
+644 LAEGIKFIDNQ
-650 VIHNGAFYLC
+650 AFYYC
-660 NSLQSI
+660 DRLQSI
-666 NFPSTLTLIDYDSF
+666 NFPSTLTSIGYEAF
-680 NGTDLREIDIPAS
+680 RETDLSEVNIPGS
-693 VENINYRAFCDNKN
+693 VENIGSNAFYRNKN
-707 LKKVTFR
+707 LKKLTFG
-714 EGLINIGAST
+714 EGLVNIEGTA
-724 FSGCE
+724 FSECV

-737 STLRM
+737 STLRT
-742 IDNSGFQ
+742 IGESAFYR
-749 DCKSLKKVQLN
+749 CKNLKQISLN
-760 EGLVSINANAFR
+760 EGLINIKSYAFSG
-772 NCSNLTDIVL
+772 CTGLTDIVL
-782 PSTLENCKGN
+782 PSTLEYCKEY
-792 AFRECGNIKTIE
+792 AFNECGNIKTIE

-891 VRDANGNLNYERGN
+891 VRDANGNSNYERGN

-916 NDFDMIFSPYAKYYL
+916 NDFDMIFSPYAKYFL
-931 DENIRYNNQ
+931 DVNRNYNYQYNNS
-940 VNDYRTKYNGTSLI
+940 RTQYNGTSLI

-969 NFRGRWQFVT
+969 NRRGIWQFVT

-1035 CYNPNNDVDYTASE
+1035 CYNPDND

-1071 DRTLPL
+1071 DRTLSL

-1207 ASMAYEMN
+1207 ASMTYEMN

>member
-78 TGTNVTGST
+78 TGTNVTGSIT
-87 ATVAQG
+87 TVQN
-93 DTVSFNQF
+93 DTVSFNQL
-101 HTVNSWTSSNHEN
+101 HAVNSWTSSNHDYN
-114 SSVSKKSWQL
+114 TVSKMSWQL
-124 YCREGS
+124 YCREGA

-136 SVSSESNCDWLTI
+136 SVSCDTYGDWFTI
-149 SLNDNQLVRV
+149 TLGDTQLVRV
-159 SGQVSESFSYK
+159 NGQESKSFSYK
-170 VEKAGNYT
+170 VEKAGYYT
-178 LTAQYSKDGSQNSY
+178 LTAQYSKDRYNTSY
-192 DDCGIISNIM
+192 DDCGSISHIM
-202 VSPINDMVEA
+202 VSPFNDMAEA
-212 FLEDLTPYPGMKQEL
+212 FLKDLTPYPGMKQEL
-227 ETVIKAV
+227 ETAKKAAD
-234 NANPNDSV
+234 ANLNDSV

-250 YWSINKAL
+250 YWSISKAL
-258 EIYPIIQS
+258 EVYPIIQS

-309 LETSLAVQHSSQV
+309 LETSLSVQHSSQI

-329 DTNNVYTIDE
+329 TNDVYTIDG
-339 LRYYLDDT
+339 LRYCLDDT
-347 NGLAKFAG
+347 NGLAKFVG
-355 FNQSTDITTLVIPS
+355 FNKSTDITSLVIPS
-369 TVRKDGK
+369 TIRKDGK
-376 TYAVV
+376 AYAVV
-381 GIESGNYH
+381 GIESGNRY
-389 NGYYNSYRQEKL
+389 NGYNYYRQEKL
-401 VSISLPKT
+401 VSLSLPKT
-409 IRYIANYAFSYFPNM
+409 LRYIGNCALGYFPNM

-431 NVTTMGNNI
+431 NVTTMGTDI
-440 FEGSDNL
+440 FYESNNL
-447 KTLKMN
+447 KTIKIN
-453 AVVPPM
+453 AVTPPM

-484 SPWNNCVLVGGE
+484 SPWNGCVLVGGE

-633 FQECRN
+633 FQECKN

-693 VENINYRAFCDNKN
+693 VENINYRAFCGNKN

-772 NCSNLTDIVL
+772 NCSNLADIVL

-817 PLSNVDLTGVTLY
+817 PLSYVDLTGVTLY

-891 VRDANGNLNYERGN
+891 VRDANGNINHERGN

-969 NFRGRWQFVT
+969 NYRGRWQFVT

-1035 CYNPNNDVDYTASE
+1035 CYDPNNDVDYTASE
-1049 LVKFRISPLTTT
+1049 LVKFRVSPLTTT

-1071 DRTLPL
+1071 DRTLSL

-1186 FNLTL
+1186 FNLIL

-1207 ASMAYEMN
+1207 ASMTYEMN

>member
-69 PLSPKITSV
+69 PLSPEITSV
-78 TGTNVTGST
+78 TGSYVTGST

-93 DTVSFNQF
+93 DTVSFNQL
-101 HTVNSWTSSNHEN
+101 HIVNSWTSSNHEN

-178 LTAQYSKDGSQNSY
+178 LTAQYSKDGSQNHNN
-192 DDCGIISNIM
+192 DCGIISNIM

-227 ETVIKAV
+227 ETAKKAAD
-234 NANPNDSV
+234 ANPNDSV
-242 AQAQLQNT
+242 AQAQLQNACL
-250 YWSINKAL
+250 SIGKAL

-297 SKSADYWNAYDA
+297 SKSADYWRAYDA

-322 AMENWAF
+322 AMENWVF

-381 GIESGNYH
+381 GIDLKNH
-389 NGYYNSYRQEKL
+389 NSQEKL
-401 VSISLPKT
+401 VNISLPKT
-409 IRYIANYAFSYFPNM
+409 LRYIGNYAFAYLPSM

-431 NVTTMGNNI
+431 NVTTMGTDI
-440 FEGSDNL
+440 FYQSNNL

-484 SPWNNCVLVGGE
+484 TPWNNCVLVGGE
-496 GTFVSID
+496 GTSVSID
-503 HVAAGEL
+503 HVDAGEL

-534 NNDDW
+534 NSDDW
-539 NTLKSMTNLVELDI
+539 KTLKSMTNLVELDI
-553 SGMAVT
+553 SGMTVT

-565 FENKWGLEKIVL
+565 FSDRWGLEKIIL
-577 PKKLETIGYAA
+577 PKKLEAIGNHA
-588 FRGTG
+588 FSGTG
-593 LKEIELPENLTTL
+593 LKEIELPESLTTL
-606 DSYAFQSCSSLANV
+606 DYNAFSYCASLSSV
-620 KMSGKVTGISGYC
+620 KIPGKVERISPYSFYKC
-633 FQECRN
+633 SN
-639 LQKVE
+639 LQKVK
-644 LAEGLQ
+644 LAEGIKFIDNQ
-650 VIHNGAFYLC
+650 AFYYC
-660 NSLQSI
+660 DHLQSI
-666 NFPSTLTLIDYDSF
+666 NFPSTLTSIGYEAF
-680 NGTDLREIDIPAS
+680 RETDLSEVNIPGS
-693 VENINYRAFCDNKN
+693 VENIGSNAFYRNKN
-707 LKKVTFR
+707 LKKLTFG
-714 EGLINIGAST
+714 EGLVNIEGTA
-724 FSGCE
+724 FSECV

-737 STLRM
+737 STLRT
-742 IDNSGFQ
+742 IGDATFSG
-749 DCKSLKKVQLN
+749 CKNLKQISLN
-760 EGLVSINANAFR
+760 EGLVSINSYAFSG
-772 NCSNLTDIVL
+772 CTGLTDIVL
-782 PSTLENCKGN
+782 PSTLEYCKGF
-792 AFRECGNIKTIE
+792 AFNECGNIKTIE
-804 ARSVLPPT
+804 TRSVLPPT

-817 PLSNVDLTGVTLY
+817 PLSGVDLTGVTLY

-879 RPNISMTWSDHE
+879 RPNISMTWSGHE
-891 VRDANGNLNYERGN
+891 VQDVNGNTNYDRGN

-916 NDFDMIFSPYAKYYL
+916 NDFDMIFSPYAKYFL
-931 DENIRYNNQ
+931 DVNRNYNYQYNNS
-940 VNDYRTKYNGTSLI
+940 RTQYNGTSLI

-969 NFRGRWQFVT
+969 NYRGMWQFVT

-998 VIRGHS
+998 VVRGHS

-1035 CYNPNNDVDYTASE
+1035 CYNPDND

-1061 VNRQLLFASG
+1061 VNRQLLFAS
-1071 DRTLPL
+1071 DNRTLPL

-1104 FMEFDAPFMVW
+1104 FMEFGAPFMVW
-1115 NSYTQNYYAYNPAD
+1115 NSSAQNYYAYNPAD

-1207 ASMAYEMN
+1207 ASMTYEMN

-1243 ERPTGSGIV
+1243 ERPAGSGIV

-1311 ITRGIGGGDDTTG
+1311 ITRSIGGGDDTTG

>member
-1 MGISTTKHSTSMHSV
+1 M
-16 TRVEG
+16 
-21 SPLHGR
+21 
-27 LSAPVG
+27 
-33 SVSNSPL
+33 
-40 AACAKHVG
+40 
-48 YLALLGILLLP
+48 
-59 QASLASNSPV
+59 
-69 PLSPKITSV
+69 
-78 TGTNVTGST
+78 
-87 ATVAQG
+87 
-93 DTVSFNQF
+93 
-101 HTVNSWTSSNHEN
+101 
-114 SSVSKKSWQL
+114 
-124 YCREGS
+124 
-130 TISFDY
+130 
-136 SVSSESNCDWLTI
+136 
-149 SLNDNQLVRV
+149 
-159 SGQVSESFSYK
+159 
-170 VEKAGNYT
+170 
-178 LTAQYSKDGSQNSY
+178 
-192 DDCGIISNIM
+192 
-202 VSPINDMVEA
+202 
-212 FLEDLTPYPGMKQEL
+212 
-227 ETVIKAV
+227 
-234 NANPNDSV
+234 
-242 AQAQLQNT
+242 
-250 YWSINKAL
+250 
-258 EIYPIIQS
+258 
-266 DLVIADSVLT
+266 IADSVLT

-329 DTNNVYTIDE
+329 TNDIYTIDG
-339 LRYYLDDT
+339 LRYCLDET

-355 FNQSTDITTLVIPS
+355 FNKSTDITTLVIPS

-381 GIESGNYH
+381 DYESGNNQ

-409 IRYIANYAFSYFPNM
+409 IRYIGNYAFAALPSM
-424 QYLEIPE
+424 QYIEIPE
-431 NVTTMGNNI
+431 NVTTMGNSI
-440 FEGSDNL
+440 FYDSNNL
-447 KTLKMN
+447 KTIKIN
-453 AVVPPM
+453 AVAPPM

-484 SPWNNCVLVGGE
+484 TPWNNCVLVGGE
-496 GTFVSID
+496 GTSVSIA

-510 GHFILDKATYLQ
+510 GHVIQDEATYLQ

-565 FENKWGLEKIVL
+565 FSNKWGLEKIVL
-577 PKKLETIGYAA
+577 PKKLEAIGNSA
-588 FRGTG
+588 FNGTG
-593 LKEIELPENLTTL
+593 IKEIELPESLITL
-606 DSYAFQSCSSLANV
+606 DSHAFANCTSLVGIKIPDKITKISSGSFKGCS
-620 KMSGKVTGISGYC
+620 
-633 FQECRN
+633 N
-639 LQKVE
+639 LQSV
-644 LAEGLQ
+644 
-650 VIHNGAFYLC
+650 
-660 NSLQSI
+660 
-666 NFPSTLTLIDYDSF
+666 NFPSALTSIGYESF
-680 NGTDLREIDIPAS
+680 YETDLREIDIPAS
-693 VENINYRAFCDNKN
+693 VEIINGDAFCRNTN
-707 LKKVTFR
+707 LKKVTFN
-714 EGLINIGAST
+714 EGLVKIEYDS
-724 FSGCE
+724 FLGCE
-729 SIDSIVCP
+729 SIESIVCP
-737 STLRM
+737 STLRT
-742 IDNSGFQ
+742 IDRSGFQ
-749 DCKSLKKVQLN
+749 GCKNLKQISLN
-760 EGLVSINANAFR
+760 EGLVSINSYAFSG
-772 NCSNLTDIVL
+772 CTGLTDIVL
-782 PSTLENCKGN
+782 PSTLEDCKEY
-792 AFRECGNIKTIE
+792 AFSGCGNIKTIE

-839 QLADGWNS
+839 QLADGWNK

-879 RPNISMTWSDHE
+879 RPNISMTWSEHQ
-891 VRDANGNLNYERGN
+891 VQDANGNSNYERGN

-931 DENIRYNNQ
+931 DENIRYNRQNNYYKTQ
-940 VNDYRTKYNGTSLI
+940 YNGTSLI

-969 NFRGRWQFVT
+969 NIRGRWQFVT

-998 VIRGHS
+998 VVRGHS

-1035 CYNPNNDVDYTASE
+1035 CYNPDTD
-1049 LVKFRISPLTTT
+1049 LVKFRVSPLTTT
-1061 VNRQLLFASG
+1061 VNRQLLFAS
-1071 DRTLPL
+1071 DNRTLPL

-1104 FMEFDAPFMVW
+1104 FMEFGAPFMVW
-1115 NSYTQNYYAYNPAD
+1115 NSSAQNYYAYNPAD

-1156 GRQINQYARTLIDET
+1156 GRQIDQYARTLIDET

-1207 ASMAYEMN
+1207 ASMTYEMN

>member
-78 TGTNVTGST
+78 TGTNVTGSIT
-87 ATVAQG
+87 TVQN
-93 DTVSFNQF
+93 DTVSFNQL
-101 HTVNSWTSSNHEN
+101 HAVNSWTSSNHDYN
-114 SSVSKKSWQL
+114 TVSKMSWQL
-124 YCREGS
+124 YCREGA

-136 SVSSESNCDWLTI
+136 SVSCDTYGDWFTI
-149 SLNDNQLVRV
+149 TLGDTQLVRV
-159 SGQVSESFSYK
+159 NGQESKSFSYK
-170 VEKAGNYT
+170 VEKAGYYT
-178 LTAQYSKDGSQNSY
+178 LTAQYSKDRYNTSY
-192 DDCGIISNIM
+192 DDCGSISHIM
-202 VSPINDMVEA
+202 VSPFNDMAEA
-212 FLEDLTPYPGMKQEL
+212 FLKDLTPYPGMKQEL
-227 ETVIKAV
+227 ETAKKAAD
-234 NANPNDSV
+234 ANLNDSV

-250 YWSINKAL
+250 YWSISKAL
-258 EIYPIIQS
+258 EVYPIIQS

-309 LETSLAVQHSSQV
+309 LETSLAVQHSSQI

-329 DTNNVYTIDE
+329 TNDVYTIDG
-339 LRYYLDDT
+339 LRYCLDDT
-347 NGLAKFAG
+347 NGLAKFVG
-355 FNQSTDITTLVIPS
+355 FNKSTDITSLVIPS

-376 TYAVV
+376 SYAVV
-381 GIESGNYH
+381 SIDFNNH
-389 NGYYNSYRQEKL
+389 YRQEKL
-401 VSISLPKT
+401 VNISLPKT
-409 IRYIANYAFSYFPNM
+409 LRYIGNYAFAYLPSM

-431 NVTTMGNNI
+431 NVTTMGTDI
-440 FEGSDNL
+440 FYESNNL

-453 AVVPPM
+453 AVAPPM
-459 VGSFSGTD
+459 VGSFNGTSQ
-467 KRKVYVPD
+467 RKVYVPD

-484 SPWNNCVLVGGE
+484 TPWNNYVLVGGE
-496 GTFVSID
+496 GTSVSID

-534 NNDDW
+534 NSDDW
-539 NTLKSMTNLVELDI
+539 KTLKSMTNLVELDI
-553 SGMAVT
+553 SGMTVT

-565 FENKWGLEKIVL
+565 FSDRWGLEKIIL
-577 PKKLETIGYAA
+577 PKKLEAIGNHA
-588 FRGTG
+588 FSGTG
-593 LKEIELPENLTTL
+593 LKEIELPESLTTL
-606 DSYAFQSCSSLANV
+606 DYNAFSYCASLSSV
-620 KMSGKVTGISGYC
+620 KIPGKVERISPYSFYKC
-633 FQECRN
+633 SN

-644 LAEGLQ
+644 LAEGIKFIDNQ
-650 VIHNGAFYLC
+650 AFYYC
-660 NSLQSI
+660 DRLQSI
-666 NFPSTLTLIDYDSF
+666 NFPSTLTSIGYEAF
-680 NGTDLREIDIPAS
+680 RETDLSEVNIPGS
-693 VENINYRAFCDNKN
+693 VENIGSNAFYRNKN
-707 LKKVTFR
+707 LKKLTFG
-714 EGLINIGAST
+714 EGLVNIEGTA
-724 FSGCE
+724 FSECV

-737 STLRM
+737 STLRT
-742 IDNSGFQ
+742 IGESAFYR
-749 DCKSLKKVQLN
+749 CKNLKQISLN
-760 EGLVSINANAFR
+760 EGLINIKSYAFSG
-772 NCSNLTDIVL
+772 CTGLTDIVL
-782 PSTLENCKGN
+782 PSTLEYCKEY
-792 AFRECGNIKTIE
+792 AFNECGNIKTIE

-891 VRDANGNLNYERGN
+891 VRDANGNSNYERGN

-916 NDFDMIFSPYAKYYL
+916 NDFDMIFSPYAKYFL
-931 DENIRYNNQ
+931 DVNRNYNYQYNNS
-940 VNDYRTKYNGTSLI
+940 RTQYNSTSLI

-969 NFRGRWQFVT
+969 NRRGMWQFVT

-998 VIRGHS
+998 VVRGHS

-1035 CYNPNNDVDYTASE
+1035 CYNPDND
-1049 LVKFRISPLTTT
+1049 LVKFRVSPLTTT
-1061 VNRQLLFASG
+1061 VNRQLLFAS
-1071 DRTLPL
+1071 DNRTLSL

-1115 NSYTQNYYAYNPAD
+1115 NSCAQNYYAYNPAD

-1207 ASMAYEMN
+1207 ASMTYEMN

-1351 GVYIQNGKKI
+1351 GVCIQNGKKI

>member
-69 PLSPKITSV
+69 PLSPEITSV

-93 DTVSFNQF
+93 DTVSFNQL
-101 HTVNSWTSSNHEN
+101 HIVNSWTSSNHEN

-227 ETVIKAV
+227 ETAKKAAD
-234 NANPNDSV
+234 ANPNDSA
-242 AQAQLQNT
+242 AQVQLQNA
-250 YWSINKAL
+250 YLGINKAL
-258 EIYPIIQS
+258 EVYPIIQS

-297 SKSADYWNAYDA
+297 SKSADYWRAYDA

-329 DTNNVYTIDE
+329 TNDVYTIDE

-381 GIESGNYH
+381 GIDLKNH
-389 NGYYNSYRQEKL
+389 NSQEKL
-401 VSISLPKT
+401 VNISLPKT
-409 IRYIANYAFSYFPNM
+409 LRYIGNYAFAYLPSM

-431 NVTTMGNNI
+431 NVTTMGTDI
-440 FEGSDNL
+440 FYQSNNL

-484 SPWNNCVLVGGE
+484 TPWNNCVLVGGE
-496 GTFVSID
+496 GTSVSID
-503 HVAAGEL
+503 HVDAGEL

-534 NNDDW
+534 NSDDW
-539 NTLKSMTNLVELDI
+539 KTLKSMTNLVELDI
-553 SGMAVT
+553 SGMTVT

-565 FENKWGLEKIVL
+565 FSDRWGLEKIIL
-577 PKKLETIGYAA
+577 PKKLEAIGNHA
-588 FRGTG
+588 FSGTG
-593 LKEIELPENLTTL
+593 LKEIELPESLTTL
-606 DSYAFQSCSSLANV
+606 DYNAFSYCASLSSV
-620 KMSGKVTGISGYC
+620 KIPGKVERISPYSFYKC
-633 FQECRN
+633 SN

-644 LAEGLQ
+644 LAEGIKFIDNQ
-650 VIHNGAFYLC
+650 AFYYC
-660 NSLQSI
+660 DHLQSI
-666 NFPSTLTLIDYDSF
+666 NFPSTLTSIGYEAF
-680 NGTDLREIDIPAS
+680 RETDLSEVNIPGS
-693 VENINYRAFCDNKN
+693 VENIGSNAFYRNKN
-707 LKKVTFR
+707 LKKLTFG
-714 EGLINIGAST
+714 EGLVNIEGTA
-724 FSGCE
+724 FSECV

-737 STLRM
+737 STLRT
-742 IDNSGFQ
+742 IGDATFSG
-749 DCKSLKKVQLN
+749 CKNLKQISLN
-760 EGLVSINANAFR
+760 EGLVSINSYAFSG
-772 NCSNLTDIVL
+772 CTGLTDIVL
-782 PSTLENCKGN
+782 PSTLEYCKGF
-792 AFRECGNIKTIE
+792 AFNECGNIKTIE

-817 PLSNVDLTGVTLY
+817 PLSGVDLTGVTLY

-879 RPNISMTWSDHE
+879 RPNISMTWSGHE
-891 VRDANGNLNYERGN
+891 VQDVNGNTNYDRGN

-916 NDFDMIFSPYAKYYL
+916 NDFDMIFSPYAKYFL
-931 DENIRYNNQ
+931 DVNRNYNYQYNNS
-940 VNDYRTKYNGTSLI
+940 RTQYNGTSLI

-969 NFRGRWQFVT
+969 NYRGMWQFVT

-998 VIRGHS
+998 VVRGHS

-1035 CYNPNNDVDYTASE
+1035 CYNPDND

-1061 VNRQLLFASG
+1061 VNRQLLFAS
-1071 DRTLPL
+1071 DNRTLPL

-1115 NSYTQNYYAYNPAD
+1115 NSCAQNYYAYNPAD

-1156 GRQINQYARTLIDET
+1156 GRQINQYARTLLDET
-1171 TQARARGKEGVQRSV
+1171 TQARVRGKEGVQRSV

-1207 ASMAYEMN
+1207 ASMTYEMN

-1243 ERPTGSGIV
+1243 ERPAGSGIV

-1324 INGITTETGEK
+1324 INGITTEAGEK

>member
-1 MGISTTKHSTSMHSV
+1 MHSV

-69 PLSPKITSV
+69 PLSPEITSV
-78 TGTNVTGST
+78 TGSYVTGST

-93 DTVSFNQF
+93 DTVSFNQL
-101 HTVNSWTSSNHEN
+101 HIVNSWTSSNHEN

-178 LTAQYSKDGSQNSY
+178 LTAQYSKDGSQNHNN
-192 DDCGIISNIM
+192 DCGIISNIM

-227 ETVIKAV
+227 ETAKKAAD
-234 NANPNDSV
+234 ANPNDSV
-242 AQAQLQNT
+242 AQAQLQNACL
-250 YWSINKAL
+250 SIGKAL

-297 SKSADYWNAYDA
+297 SKSADYWRAYDA

-322 AMENWAF
+322 AMENWVF

-381 GIESGNYH
+381 GIDLKNH
-389 NGYYNSYRQEKL
+389 NSQEKL
-401 VSISLPKT
+401 VNISLPKT
-409 IRYIANYAFSYFPNM
+409 LRYIGNYAFAYLPSM

-431 NVTTMGNNI
+431 NVTTMGTDI
-440 FEGSDNL
+440 FYQSNNL

-484 SPWNNCVLVGGE
+484 TPWNNCVLVGGE
-496 GTFVSID
+496 GTSVSID
-503 HVAAGEL
+503 HVDAGEL

-534 NNDDW
+534 NSDDW
-539 NTLKSMTNLVELDI
+539 KTLKSMTNLVELDI
-553 SGMAVT
+553 SGMTVT

-565 FENKWGLEKIVL
+565 FSDRWGLEKIIL
-577 PKKLETIGYAA
+577 PKKLEAIGNHA
-588 FRGTG
+588 FSGTG
-593 LKEIELPENLTTL
+593 LKEIELPESLTTL
-606 DSYAFQSCSSLANV
+606 DYNAFSYCASLSSV
-620 KMSGKVTGISGYC
+620 KIPGKVERISPYSFYKC
-633 FQECRN
+633 SN

-644 LAEGLQ
+644 LAEGIKFIDNQ
-650 VIHNGAFYLC
+650 AFYYC
-660 NSLQSI
+660 DHLQSI
-666 NFPSTLTLIDYDSF
+666 NFPSTLTSIGYEAF
-680 NGTDLREIDIPAS
+680 RETDLSEVNIPGS
-693 VENINYRAFCDNKN
+693 VENIGSNAFYRNKN
-707 LKKVTFR
+707 LKKLTFG
-714 EGLINIGAST
+714 EGLVNIEGTA
-724 FSGCE
+724 FSECV

-737 STLRM
+737 STLRT
-742 IDNSGFQ
+742 IGDATFSG
-749 DCKSLKKVQLN
+749 CKNLKQISLN
-760 EGLVSINANAFR
+760 EGLVSINSYAFSG
-772 NCSNLTDIVL
+772 CTGLTDIVL
-782 PSTLENCKGN
+782 PSTLEYCKGF
-792 AFRECGNIKTIE
+792 AFNECGNIKTIE

-817 PLSNVDLTGVTLY
+817 PLSGVDLTGVTLY

-879 RPNISMTWSDHE
+879 RPNISMTWSGHE
-891 VRDANGNLNYERGN
+891 VQDVNGNTNYDRGN

-916 NDFDMIFSPYAKYYL
+916 NDFDMIFSPYAKYFL
-931 DENIRYNNQ
+931 DVNRNYNYQYNNS
-940 VNDYRTKYNGTSLI
+940 RTQYNGTSLI

-969 NFRGRWQFVT
+969 NYRGMWQFVT

-998 VIRGHS
+998 VVRGHS

-1035 CYNPNNDVDYTASE
+1035 CYNPDND

-1061 VNRQLLFASG
+1061 VNRQLLFAS
-1071 DRTLPL
+1071 DNRTLPL

-1115 NSYTQNYYAYNPAD
+1115 NSCAQNYYAYNPAD

-1156 GRQINQYARTLIDET
+1156 GRQINQYARTLLDET
-1171 TQARARGKEGVQRSV
+1171 TQARVRGKEGVQRSV

-1207 ASMAYEMN
+1207 ASMTYEMN

-1243 ERPTGSGIV
+1243 ERPAGSGIV

-1311 ITRGIGGGDDTTG
+1311 ITRSIGGGDDTTG

>member
-59 QASLASNSPV
+59 QVSLASNSPV
-69 PLSPKITSV
+69 PLSPEITSV
-78 TGTNVTGST
+78 TGTNVTRST
-87 ATVAQG
+87 TTVQN
-93 DTVSFNQF
+93 DTVSFNQL
-101 HTVNSWTSSNHEN
+101 HAVNSWTSSNHDYN
-114 SSVSKKSWQL
+114 TVSKKSWQL

-136 SVSSESNCDWLTI
+136 SVSCNYSGDWFTVTLGDT
-149 SLNDNQLVRV
+149 QLVRV
-159 SGQVSESFSYK
+159 CGQESKSFSYK
-170 VEKAGNYT
+170 VEKAGYYT
-178 LTAQYSKDGSQNSY
+178 LTAQYSKGRYSSSY
-192 DDCGIISNIM
+192 DDCGSISHIM
-202 VSPINDMVEA
+202 VSPFNDMAEA
-212 FLEDLTPYPGMKQEL
+212 FLKDLTPYPGMKQEL
-227 ETVIKAV
+227 ETAKKAAD
-234 NANPNDSV
+234 ANLNDSV
-242 AQAQLQNT
+242 AQVQLQNT
-250 YWSINKAL
+250 YWSISKAL
-258 EIYPIIQS
+258 EVYPIIQS

-288 LGKAIDVNT
+288 LGKAIDVST

-309 LETSLAVQHSSQV
+309 LETSLAVQHSSQI

-329 DTNNVYTIDE
+329 SNDIYTIDE
-339 LRYYLDDT
+339 LRYFFDDT

-355 FNQSTDITTLVIPS
+355 FDKSTDITTLVIPS

-381 GIESGNYH
+381 GIDLKNH
-389 NGYYNSYRQEKL
+389 HRQEKL
-401 VSISLPKT
+401 VNISLPKT
-409 IRYIANYAFSYFPNM
+409 LRYIGNYAFAYLPSM
-424 QYLEIPE
+424 QYIEIPE
-431 NVTTMGNNI
+431 NVTTMGNSI
-440 FEGSDNL
+440 FYDSNNL
-447 KTLKMN
+447 KTIKIN
-453 AVVPPM
+453 AVTPPM
-459 VGSFSGTD
+459 AGSFSGTD

-475 GSLHAYRLA
+475 GSLHAYRSA
-484 SPWNNCVLVGGE
+484 NPWTDCVLVGGE
-496 GTFVSID
+496 GTSVSIA
-503 HVAAGEL
+503 HVTAGEL
-510 GHFILDKATYLQ
+510 GHVILDEATYLQ
-522 EVNKLTVVSGNL
+522 EVNKLTIVSGNL

-539 NTLKSMTNLVELDI
+539 KTLKSMTNLVELDI

-565 FENKWGLEKIVL
+565 FSNKWGLEKIVL
-577 PKKLETIGYAA
+577 PKKLETIGNSA
-588 FRGTG
+588 FSGTG
-593 LKEIELPENLTTL
+593 IKEIELSESLTTL
-606 DSYAFQSCSSLANV
+606 DSHAFQNCTSLVSIKIPDKITKISYGTFEGCS
-620 KMSGKVTGISGYC
+620 
-633 FQECRN
+633 N
-639 LQKVE
+639 LQFV
-644 LAEGLQ
+644 
-650 VIHNGAFYLC
+650 
-660 NSLQSI
+660 S
-666 NFPSTLTLIDYDSF
+666 FPSTLTLIEERAFYE
-680 NGTDLREIDIPAS
+680 TDLSEIDIPGS
-693 VENINYRAFCDNKN
+693 VENIKENAFCRNEN
-707 LKKVTFR
+707 LKKVTFN
-714 EGLINIGAST
+714 EGLVKIESYS
-724 FSGCE
+724 FLGCKSIE
-729 SIDSIVCP
+729 SIVFP
-737 STLRM
+737 STLRT
-742 IDNSGFQ
+742 IGYSGFQ
-749 DCKSLKKVQLN
+749 DCTNLKQISLN
-760 EGLVSINANAFR
+760 EGLVCIESEAFSR
-772 NCSNLTDIVL
+772 CSGLTDIVL
-782 PSTLENCKGN
+782 PSTLEYCKGG
-792 AFRECGNIKTIE
+792 AFNGCRNVKSIE

-812 TDGSC
+812 TEGSC
-817 PLSNVDLTGVTLY
+817 PMYNVDLTGVTLY

-839 QLADGWNS
+839 QLADGWNK

-879 RPNISMTWSDHE
+879 RPNISMTWSDHQ
-891 VRDANGNLNYERGN
+891 VQDANGNSNYERGN

-916 NDFDMIFSPYAKYYL
+916 NDFDMIFSPYAKYCL
-931 DENIRYNNQ
+931 DENVRYNNQ
-940 VNDYRTKYNGTSLI
+940 SNGYRTQYNGTSLI
-954 VKGEMRAENVTLNLY
+954 VKGEMRAENVTINLY
-969 NFRGRWQFVT
+969 NRRGMWQFVT

-1035 CYNPNNDVDYTASE
+1035 CYNPDKD
-1049 LVKFRISPLTTT
+1049 LVKFRVSPLTTT
-1061 VNRQLLFASG
+1061 VNRQLLFAS
-1071 DRTLPL
+1071 DNRTLPL

-1104 FMEFDAPFMVW
+1104 FMEFGAPFMVW
-1115 NSYTQNYYAYNPAD
+1115 NSSAQNYYAYNPAD

-1141 VQRPVDQKDITFLKD
+1141 VQRPVDQKDITFRKD
-1156 GRQINQYARTLIDET
+1156 GRQIDQYARTLIDET

-1198 RTRVVLNDE
+1198 RTRVVLNNE
-1207 ASMAYEMN
+1207 ASMTYEMN

>member
-78 TGTNVTGST
+78 TGTNVTGSIT
-87 ATVAQG
+87 TVQN
-93 DTVSFNQF
+93 DTVSFNQL
-101 HTVNSWTSSNHEN
+101 HAVNSWTSSNHDYN
-114 SSVSKKSWQL
+114 TVSKMSWQL
-124 YCREGS
+124 YCREGA

-136 SVSSESNCDWLTI
+136 SVSCDTYGDWFTI
-149 SLNDNQLVRV
+149 TLGDTQLVRV
-159 SGQVSESFSYK
+159 NGQESKSFSYK
-170 VEKAGNYT
+170 VEKAGYYT
-178 LTAQYSKDGSQNSY
+178 LTAQYSKDRYNTSY
-192 DDCGIISNIM
+192 DDCGSISHIM
-202 VSPINDMVEA
+202 VSPFNDMAEA
-212 FLEDLTPYPGMKQEL
+212 FLKDLTPYPGMKQEL
-227 ETVIKAV
+227 ETAKKAAD
-234 NANPNDSV
+234 ANLNDSV

-250 YWSINKAL
+250 YWSISKAL
-258 EIYPIIQS
+258 EVYPIIQS

-309 LETSLAVQHSSQV
+309 LETSLSVQHSSQI

-329 DTNNVYTIDE
+329 TNDVYTIDG
-339 LRYYLDDT
+339 LRYCLDDT
-347 NGLAKFAG
+347 NGLAKFVG
-355 FNQSTDITTLVIPS
+355 FNKSTDITSLVIPS
-369 TVRKDGK
+369 TIRKDGK
-376 TYAVV
+376 AYAVV
-381 GIESGNYH
+381 GIESGNRY
-389 NGYYNSYRQEKL
+389 NGYNYYRQEKL
-401 VSISLPKT
+401 VSLSLPKT
-409 IRYIANYAFSYFPNM
+409 LRYIGDYALGYFPNM

-431 NVTTMGNNI
+431 NVTTMGKDI
-440 FEGSDNL
+440 FYESNNL
-447 KTLKMN
+447 KTIKMN

-496 GTFVSID
+496 GTSVSID

-510 GHFILDKATYLQ
+510 GHVILDEATYLQ

-559 SIPSSA
+559 SIPSYT
-565 FENKWGLEKIVL
+565 FDNKWGLEKIVL

-633 FQECRN
+633 FQECKN

-693 VENINYRAFCDNKN
+693 VENINYRAFCGNKN

-817 PLSNVDLTGVTLY
+817 PLSYVDLTGVTLY

-969 NFRGRWQFVT
+969 NYRGRWQFVT

-1049 LVKFRISPLTTT
+1049 LVKFRVSPLTTT

-1071 DRTLPL
+1071 DRTLSL

-1115 NSYTQNYYAYNPAD
+1115 NSCAQNYYAYNPAD

-1207 ASMAYEMN
+1207 ASMTYEMN

>member
-69 PLSPKITSV
+69 PLSPEITSV
-78 TGTNVTGST
+78 TGTYGTRST
-87 ATVAQG
+87 TAVAQG

-114 SSVSKKSWQL
+114 NSVSKKSWQL

-227 ETVIKAV
+227 ETAKKAAD
-234 NANPNDSV
+234 ANPNDSV
-242 AQAQLQNT
+242 AQVQLLNVCL
-250 YWSINKAL
+250 SISKAL

-329 DTNNVYTIDE
+329 TNDVYTIDE
-339 LRYYLDDT
+339 LRYYLDET

-355 FNQSTDITTLVIPS
+355 FNKSTDITSLVIPS

-381 GIESGNYH
+381 GIDLQYQ
-389 NGYYNSYRQEKL
+389 YRQEKL

-409 IRYIANYAFSYFPNM
+409 LRYLGNYAFSYLPNM

-431 NVTTMGNNI
+431 NVTTMGNYI

-475 GSLHAYRLA
+475 GSLHAYRL
-484 SPWNNCVLVGGE
+484 SNPWNNCVLVGGE
-496 GTFVSID
+496 GIAVSID
-503 HVAAGEL
+503 HVDAGEL
-510 GHFILDKATYLQ
+510 GTFIMAKATYLQ

-534 NNDDW
+534 NSKDW
-539 NTLKSMTNLVELDI
+539 ETLKSMTNLVELDI
-553 SGMAVT
+553 SGMTVT

-565 FENKWGLEKIVL
+565 FSDKWGLEKILL
-577 PKKLETIGYAA
+577 PKKLEAIGNYAFTSA
-588 FRGTG
+588 GI
-593 LKEIELPENLTTL
+593 KEIEFPESLTTL
-606 DSYAFQSCSSLANV
+606 DYNAFSYCASLSSVKIHGKVERISPSSFYSCS
-620 KMSGKVTGISGYC
+620 
-633 FQECRN
+633 N

-644 LAEGLQ
+644 LAEGIKFIDNQ
-650 VIHNGAFYLC
+650 AFYHC
-660 NSLQSI
+660 DRLQSI
-666 NFPSTLTLIDYDSF
+666 NFPSTLTSIGYESF
-680 NGTDLREIDIPAS
+680 RETDLREVNIPGS
-693 VENINYRAFCDNKN
+693 VENIGSNAFYRNKN
-707 LKKVTFR
+707 LKKLTFG
-714 EGLINIGAST
+714 EGLVNIEGTA
-724 FSGCE
+724 FSECV

-737 STLRM
+737 STLRT
-742 IDNSGFQ
+742 IGESAFYRCEN
-749 DCKSLKKVQLN
+749 LKQISLN
-760 EGLVSINANAFR
+760 EGLVNIKSYAFSG
-772 NCSNLTDIVL
+772 CTGLTDIVL
-782 PSTLENCKGN
+782 PSTLEYCKEY
-792 AFRECGNIKTIE
+792 AFNECGNIKTIE

-817 PLSNVDLTGVTLY
+817 PLSNVDLTGVTLN

-839 QLADGWNS
+839 QLANGWNS
-847 FYTFQASNYLPQSI
+847 FYTFQASNYLPQNI

-879 RPNISMTWSDHE
+879 RPNISMTWSGHE
-891 VRDANGNLNYERGN
+891 VQDVNGNTNYDRGN

-916 NDFDMIFSPYAKYYL
+916 NDFDMIFSPYAKYFL
-931 DENIRYNNQ
+931 DVNRNYNYQYNNS
-940 VNDYRTKYNGTSLI
+940 RTQYNGTSLI

-969 NFRGRWQFVT
+969 NYRGMWQFVT

-1035 CYNPNNDVDYTASE
+1035 CYNPNNDVDYNVSE

-1115 NSYTQNYYAYNPAD
+1115 NSCAQNYYAYNPAD

-1141 VQRPVDQKDITFLKD
+1141 VQRPVDQKDITFRKD
-1156 GRQINQYARTLIDET
+1156 GRQIDQYARTLLDET

-1207 ASMAYEMN
+1207 ASMTYEMN

-1324 INGITTETGEK
+1324 INGITTEAGEK

>member
-69 PLSPKITSV
+69 PLSPEITSV
-78 TGTNVTGST
+78 TGTNVTGSIT
-87 ATVAQG
+87 TVQN
-93 DTVSFNQF
+93 DTVSFNQL
-101 HTVNSWTSSNHEN
+101 HAVNSWTSSNHDYN
-114 SSVSKKSWQL
+114 TVSKMSWQL
-124 YCREGS
+124 YCREGA

-136 SVSSESNCDWLTI
+136 SVSCDTYGDWFTI
-149 SLNDNQLVRV
+149 TLGDTQLVRV
-159 SGQVSESFSYK
+159 NGQESKSFSYK
-170 VEKAGNYT
+170 VEKAGYYT
-178 LTAQYSKDGSQNSY
+178 LTAQYSKDRYNTSY
-192 DDCGIISNIM
+192 DDCGSISHIM
-202 VSPINDMVEA
+202 VSPFNDMAEA
-212 FLEDLTPYPGMKQEL
+212 FLKDLTPYPGMKQEL
-227 ETVIKAV
+227 ETAKKAAD
-234 NANPNDSV
+234 ANLNDSV
-242 AQAQLQNT
+242 AQVQLQNT
-250 YWSINKAL
+250 YWSISKAL

-288 LGKAIDVNT
+288 LGKAIDVST

-329 DTNNVYTIDE
+329 SNDVYIIDG
-339 LRYYLDDT
+339 LRYCLDDT

-355 FNQSTDITTLVIPS
+355 LNKSTDITSLVIPS

-376 TYAVV
+376 SYAVV
-381 GIESGNYH
+381 SIDFNNH
-389 NGYYNSYRQEKL
+389 YRQEKL
-401 VSISLPKT
+401 VNISLPKT
-409 IRYIANYAFSYFPNM
+409 LRYIGNYAFAYLPSM

-431 NVTTMGNNI
+431 NVTTMGTDI
-440 FEGSDNL
+440 FYESNNL

-453 AVVPPM
+453 AVAPPM
-459 VGSFSGTD
+459 VGSFNGTSQ
-467 KRKVYVPD
+467 RKVYVPD

-484 SPWNNCVLVGGE
+484 TPWNNYVLVGGE
-496 GTFVSID
+496 GTSVSID

-534 NNDDW
+534 NSDDW
-539 NTLKSMTNLVELDI
+539 KTLKSMTNLVELDI
-553 SGMAVT
+553 SGMTVT

-565 FENKWGLEKIVL
+565 FSDRWGLEKIIL
-577 PKKLETIGYAA
+577 PKKLEAIGNHA
-588 FRGTG
+588 FSGTG
-593 LKEIELPENLTTL
+593 LKEIELPESLTTL
-606 DSYAFQSCSSLANV
+606 DYNAFSYCASLSSV
-620 KMSGKVTGISGYC
+620 KIPGKVERISPYSFYKC
-633 FQECRN
+633 SN

-644 LAEGLQ
+644 LAEGIKFIDNQ
-650 VIHNGAFYLC
+650 AFYYC
-660 NSLQSI
+660 DRLQSI
-666 NFPSTLTLIDYDSF
+666 NFPSTLTSIGYEAF
-680 NGTDLREIDIPAS
+680 RETDLSEVNIPGS
-693 VENINYRAFCDNKN
+693 VENIGSNAFYRNKN
-707 LKKVTFR
+707 LKKLTFG
-714 EGLINIGAST
+714 EGLVNIEGTA
-724 FSGCE
+724 FSECV

-737 STLRM
+737 STLRT
-742 IDNSGFQ
+742 IGESAFYR
-749 DCKSLKKVQLN
+749 CKNLKQISLN
-760 EGLVSINANAFR
+760 EGLINIKSYAFSS
-772 NCSNLTDIVL
+772 CTGLTDIVL
-782 PSTLENCKGN
+782 PSTLEYCKEY
-792 AFRECGNIKTIE
+792 AFNECGNIKTIE

-891 VRDANGNLNYERGN
+891 VRDANGNSNYERGN

-916 NDFDMIFSPYAKYYL
+916 NDFDMIFSPYAKYFL
-931 DENIRYNNQ
+931 DVNRNYNYQYNNS
-940 VNDYRTKYNGTSLI
+940 RTQYNGTSLI

-969 NFRGRWQFVT
+969 NRRGIWQFVT

-1035 CYNPNNDVDYTASE
+1035 CYNPDND

-1071 DRTLPL
+1071 DRTLSL

-1104 FMEFDAPFMVW
+1104 FMEFGAPFMVW
-1115 NSYTQNYYAYNPAD
+1115 NSSAQNYYAYNPAD

-1156 GRQINQYARTLIDET
+1156 GRQINQYARTLLDET

-1207 ASMAYEMN
+1207 ASMTYEMN

-1279 DKLMN
+1279 DKFMN

-1297 EAEAGDDDSRFVLH
+1297 EAEASDDDSRFVLH

>member
-59 QASLASNSPV
+59 QVSLASNSPV
-69 PLSPKITSV
+69 PLSPEITSV

-87 ATVAQG
+87 TTVQN
-93 DTVSFNQF
+93 DTVSFNQL
-101 HTVNSWTSSNHEN
+101 HAVNSWTSSNHDYN
-114 SSVSKKSWQL
+114 TVSKMSWQL
-124 YCREGS
+124 YCREGA

-136 SVSSESNCDWLTI
+136 SVSCDTYGDWFTI
-149 SLNDNQLVRV
+149 TLGDTQLVRV
-159 SGQVSESFSYK
+159 NGQESKSFSYK
-170 VEKAGNYT
+170 VEKAGYYT
-178 LTAQYSKDGSQNSY
+178 LTAQYSKDRYNTSY
-192 DDCGIISNIM
+192 DDCGSISHIM
-202 VSPINDMVEA
+202 VSPFNDMAEA
-212 FLEDLTPYPGMKQEL
+212 FLKDLTPYPGMKQEL
-227 ETVIKAV
+227 ETAKKAAD
-234 NANPNDSV
+234 ANLNDSV

-250 YWSINKAL
+250 YWSISKAL
-258 EIYPIIQS
+258 EVYPIIQS

-309 LETSLAVQHSSQV
+309 LETSLSVQHSSQI

-329 DTNNVYTIDE
+329 TNDVYTIDG
-339 LRYYLDDT
+339 LRYCLDDT
-347 NGLAKFAG
+347 NGLAKFVG
-355 FNQSTDITTLVIPS
+355 FNKSTDITSLVIPS
-369 TVRKDGK
+369 TIRKDGK
-376 TYAVV
+376 AYAVV
-381 GIESGNYH
+381 GIESGNRY
-389 NGYYNSYRQEKL
+389 NGYNYYRQEKL
-401 VSISLPKT
+401 VSLSLPKT
-409 IRYIANYAFSYFPNM
+409 LRYIGNCALGYFPNM

-431 NVTTMGNNI
+431 NVTTMGTDI
-440 FEGSDNL
+440 FYESNNL
-447 KTLKMN
+447 KTIKIN
-453 AVVPPM
+453 AVTPPM

-839 QLADGWNS
+839 QLADGWNE

-891 VRDANGNLNYERGN
+891 VRDANGNLNYQRGN

-969 NFRGRWQFVT
+969 NYRGMWQFVT

-1207 ASMAYEMN
+1207 ASMTYEMN

-1220 FASTVPT
+1220 FASTVPA

>member
-59 QASLASNSPV
+59 QVSLASNSPV
-69 PLSPKITSV
+69 PLSPEITSV
-78 TGTNVTGST
+78 TGTNVTRST
-87 ATVAQG
+87 TTVQN
-93 DTVSFNQF
+93 DTVSFNQL
-101 HTVNSWTSSNHEN
+101 HAVNSWTSSNHDYN
-114 SSVSKKSWQL
+114 TVSKKSWQL

-136 SVSSESNCDWLTI
+136 SVSCNYSGDWFTVTLGDT
-149 SLNDNQLVRV
+149 QLVRV
-159 SGQVSESFSYK
+159 CGQESKSFSYK
-170 VEKAGNYT
+170 VEKAGYYT
-178 LTAQYSKDGSQNSY
+178 LTAQYSKGRYSSSY
-192 DDCGIISNIM
+192 DDCGSISHIM
-202 VSPINDMVEA
+202 VSPFNDMAEA
-212 FLEDLTPYPGMKQEL
+212 FLKDLTPYPGMKQEL
-227 ETVIKAV
+227 ETAKKAAD
-234 NANPNDSV
+234 ANLNDSV
-242 AQAQLQNT
+242 AQVQLQNT
-250 YWSINKAL
+250 YWSISKAL
-258 EIYPIIQS
+258 EVYPIIQS

-288 LGKAIDVNT
+288 LGKAIDVST

-309 LETSLAVQHSSQV
+309 LETSLAVQHSSQI

-329 DTNNVYTIDE
+329 SNDIYTIDE
-339 LRYYLDDT
+339 LRYFFDDT

-355 FNQSTDITTLVIPS
+355 FDKSTDITSLVIPS

-381 GIESGNYH
+381 GIDLKNH
-389 NGYYNSYRQEKL
+389 HRQEKL
-401 VSISLPKT
+401 VNISLPKT
-409 IRYIANYAFSYFPNM
+409 LRYIGNYAFAYLPSM
-424 QYLEIPE
+424 QYIEIPE
-431 NVTTMGNNI
+431 NVTTMGNSI
-440 FEGSDNL
+440 FYDSNNL
-447 KTLKMN
+447 KTIKIN
-453 AVVPPM
+453 AVTPPM

-475 GSLHAYRLA
+475 GSLHAYRSA
-484 SPWNNCVLVGGE
+484 NPWTDCVLVGGE
-496 GTFVSID
+496 GTSVSIA
-503 HVAAGEL
+503 HVTAGEL
-510 GHFILDKATYLQ
+510 GHVILDEATYLQ
-522 EVNKLTVVSGNL
+522 EVNKLTIVSGNL

-539 NTLKSMTNLVELDI
+539 KTLKSMTNLVELDI

-565 FENKWGLEKIVL
+565 FSNKWGLEKIVL
-577 PKKLETIGYAA
+577 PKKLETIGNSA
-588 FRGTG
+588 FSGTG
-593 LKEIELPENLTTL
+593 IKEIELSESLTTL
-606 DSYAFQSCSSLANV
+606 DSHAFQNCTSLVSIKIPDKITKISYGTFEGCS
-620 KMSGKVTGISGYC
+620 
-633 FQECRN
+633 N
-639 LQKVE
+639 LQFV
-644 LAEGLQ
+644 
-650 VIHNGAFYLC
+650 
-660 NSLQSI
+660 S
-666 NFPSTLTLIDYDSF
+666 FPSTLTLIEERAFYE
-680 NGTDLREIDIPAS
+680 TDLSEIDIPGS
-693 VENINYRAFCDNKN
+693 VENIKENAFCRNEN
-707 LKKVTFR
+707 LKKVTFN
-714 EGLINIGAST
+714 EGLVKIESYS
-724 FSGCE
+724 FLGCKSIE
-729 SIDSIVCP
+729 SIVFP
-737 STLRM
+737 STLRT
-742 IDNSGFQ
+742 IGYSGFA
-749 DCKSLKKVQLN
+749 DCTNLKQISLN
-760 EGLVSINANAFR
+760 EGLVCIESEAFSR
-772 NCSNLTDIVL
+772 CSGLTDIVL
-782 PSTLENCKGN
+782 PSTLEYCKGG
-792 AFRECGNIKTIE
+792 AFNGCRNVKSIE

-812 TDGSC
+812 TEGSC
-817 PLSNVDLTGVTLY
+817 PMYNVDLTGVTLY

-839 QLADGWNS
+839 QLADGWNK

-879 RPNISMTWSDHE
+879 RPNISMTWSDHQ
-891 VRDANGNLNYERGN
+891 VRDANGNSNYERGN

-916 NDFDMIFSPYAKYYL
+916 NDFDMIFSPYAKYCL

-940 VNDYRTKYNGTSLI
+940 SNGYRTQYNGTSLI

-969 NFRGRWQFVT
+969 NRRGMWQFVT

-998 VIRGHS
+998 VVRGHS

-1035 CYNPNNDVDYTASE
+1035 CYNPDKD

-1061 VNRQLLFASG
+1061 VNRQLLFAS
-1071 DRTLPL
+1071 DNRTLPL

-1115 NSYTQNYYAYNPAD
+1115 NSYAQNYYAYNPAD

-1156 GRQINQYARTLIDET
+1156 GRQIDQYARTLIDET

-1207 ASMAYEMN
+1207 ASMTYEMN

>member
-59 QASLASNSPV
+59 QVSLASNSPV
-69 PLSPKITSV
+69 PLSPEITSV

-87 ATVAQG
+87 TTVQN
-93 DTVSFNQF
+93 DTVSFNQL
-101 HTVNSWTSSNHEN
+101 HAVNSWTSSNHDYN
-114 SSVSKKSWQL
+114 TVSKMSWQL
-124 YCREGS
+124 YCREGA

-136 SVSSESNCDWLTI
+136 SVSCDTYGDWFTI
-149 SLNDNQLVRV
+149 TLGDTQLVRV
-159 SGQVSESFSYK
+159 NGQESKSFSYK
-170 VEKAGNYT
+170 VEKAGYYT
-178 LTAQYSKDGSQNSY
+178 LTAQYSKDRYNTSY
-192 DDCGIISNIM
+192 DDCGSISHIM
-202 VSPINDMVEA
+202 VSPFNDMAEA
-212 FLEDLTPYPGMKQEL
+212 FLKDLTPYPGMKQEL
-227 ETVIKAV
+227 ETAKKAAD
-234 NANPNDSV
+234 ANLNDSV

-250 YWSINKAL
+250 YWSISKAL
-258 EIYPIIQS
+258 EVYPIIQS

-309 LETSLAVQHSSQV
+309 LETSLSVQHSSQI

-329 DTNNVYTIDE
+329 TNDVYTIDG
-339 LRYYLDDT
+339 LRYCLDDT
-347 NGLAKFAG
+347 NGLAKFVG
-355 FNQSTDITTLVIPS
+355 FNKSTDITSLVIPS
-369 TVRKDGK
+369 TIRKDGK
-376 TYAVV
+376 AYAVV
-381 GIESGNYH
+381 GIESGNRY
-389 NGYYNSYRQEKL
+389 NGYNYYRQEKL
-401 VSISLPKT
+401 VSLSLPKT
-409 IRYIANYAFSYFPNM
+409 LRYIGNCALGYFPNM

-431 NVTTMGNNI
+431 NVTTMGTDI
-440 FEGSDNL
+440 FCESNNL
-447 KTLKMN
+447 KTLKMK

-510 GHFILDKATYLQ
+510 GHVILNEATYLQ

-539 NTLKSMTNLVELDI
+539 NTLKSMSNLVELDI

-559 SIPSSA
+559 SIPSST

-577 PKKLETIGYAA
+577 PKKLESIGHAA
-588 FRGTG
+588 FRCTG

-606 DSYAFQSCSSLANV
+606 DSYAFQSCSSLISV

-650 VIHNGAFYLC
+650 VIYNDAFYRC

-666 NFPSTLTLIDYDSF
+666 KFPSTLTTIGYESF
-680 NGTDLREIDIPAS
+680 LETDLREIDIPAS
-693 VENINYRAFCDNKN
+693 VENIERYAFGNNKN

-737 STLRM
+737 STLRT
-742 IDNSGFQ
+742 IGNSGFEG
-749 DCKSLKKVQLN
+749 CKNLKQLSLN
-760 EGLVSINANAFR
+760 EGLVSIEYGAFSR
-772 NCSNLTDIVL
+772 CTGLTDIIL
-782 PSTLENCKGN
+782 PSTLEICKGY
-792 AFRECGNIKTIE
+792 AFGECGNIKTIE

-817 PLSNVDLTGVTLY
+817 PLTNVDLTGVTLY

-839 QLADGWNS
+839 QLADGWNE

-891 VRDANGNLNYERGN
+891 VRDANGNPNYERGN

-916 NDFDMIFSPYAKYYL
+916 NDFDMIFSPYAKYFL
-931 DENIRYNNQ
+931 DVHRNHNNGS
-940 VNDYRTKYNGTSLI
+940 RTKYNGTSLI

-969 NFRGRWQFVT
+969 NFRGRWQFVS

-1035 CYNPNNDVDYTASE
+1035 CYNPNNDVDYNASD

-1061 VNRQLLFASG
+1061 VNRQLLFAS
-1071 DRTLPL
+1071 DNRTLPL

-1156 GRQINQYARTLIDET
+1156 GRQIDQYARTLDET

-1207 ASMAYEMN
+1207 ASMTYEMN

-1335 QEVYSLDGI
+1335 LEVYSLDGI

>member
-59 QASLASNSPV
+59 QVSLASNSPV
-69 PLSPKITSV
+69 PLSPEITSV
-78 TGTNVTGST
+78 TGSYVTGST

-93 DTVSFNQF
+93 DTVSFNQL
-101 HTVNSWTSSNHEN
+101 HAVNSWTSNNHEGN
-114 SSVSKKSWQL
+114 TVSKMSWQL
-124 YCREGS
+124 YCREGA

-136 SVSSESNCDWLTI
+136 SVSSDSGGDWLTI
-149 SLNDNQLVRV
+149 SLNDSQLVRV
-159 SGQVSESFSYK
+159 CGQESKSFSYK
-170 VEKAGNYT
+170 VEKAGYYT
-178 LTAQYSKDGSQNSY
+178 LTAQYSKNRYYDYY
-192 DDCGIISNIM
+192 DDCGSISHIM
-202 VSPINDMVEA
+202 VSPINDMAEA
-212 FLEDLTPYPGMKQEL
+212 FLKDLTPYPGMKQEL
-227 ETVIKAV
+227 ETAKKAAD
-234 NANPNDSV
+234 ANLNDSA
-242 AQAQLQNT
+242 AQVQLQNT
-250 YWSINKAL
+250 YWSIIKAL

-288 LGKAIDVNT
+288 LGKAIDVST

-329 DTNNVYTIDE
+329 SNDVYIIDG
-339 LRYYLDDT
+339 LRYCLDDT

-355 FNQSTDITTLVIPS
+355 FTRSTDITSLVIPS
-369 TVRKDGK
+369 TIRKNGK

-381 GIESGNYH
+381 SIDLKNH
-389 NGYYNSYRQEKL
+389 NSQEKL
-401 VSISLPKT
+401 VNISLPKT
-409 IRYIANYAFSYFPNM
+409 LRYIGNYAFAYLPSM

-431 NVTTMGNNI
+431 NVTTMGTDI
-440 FEGSDNL
+440 FYQSNNL
-447 KTLKMN
+447 KTIKIN
-453 AVVPPM
+453 AVAPPM
-459 VGSFSGTD
+459 VGGFSGTSQ
-467 KRKVYVPD
+467 RKVYVPD

-484 SPWNNCVLVGGE
+484 TPWNNCVLVGGE
-496 GTFVSID
+496 GTSVSIA
-503 HVAAGEL
+503 HVTAGEL
-510 GHFILDKATYLQ
+510 GHVILDEATYLQ

-565 FENKWGLEKIVL
+565 FSNKWGLEKIVL
-577 PKKLETIGYAA
+577 PKKLETIGNNA
-588 FRGTG
+588 FNGTG
-593 LKEIELPENLTTL
+593 IKEIELPESLTTL
-606 DSYAFQSCSSLANV
+606 DSHAFANCTSLVGIKIPDKITKISYGIFQNCS
-620 KMSGKVTGISGYC
+620 
-633 FQECRN
+633 N
-639 LQKVE
+639 LQSV
-644 LAEGLQ
+644 
-650 VIHNGAFYLC
+650 
-660 NSLQSI
+660 
-666 NFPSTLTLIDYDSF
+666 NFPSTLTLIEERAFY
-680 NGTDLREIDIPAS
+680 GTDLSEIDIPGS
-693 VENINYRAFCDNKN
+693 VENINEYAFYRNEN
-707 LKKVTFR
+707 LKKVTFN
-714 EGLINIGAST
+714 EGLVKIGSNS
-724 FSGCE
+724 FLSCKSIE
-729 SIDSIVCP
+729 SIVFP
-737 STLRM
+737 STLRT
-742 IDNSGFQ
+742 IDHSGFQ
-749 DCKSLKKVQLN
+749 GCENLKQISLN
-760 EGLVSINANAFR
+760 EGLVSINSYAFSG
-772 NCSNLTDIVL
+772 CTGLTDIVL
-782 PSTLENCKGN
+782 PSTLENCEGN

-817 PLSNVDLTGVTLY
+817 PLSYVDLTGVTLY

-839 QLADGWNS
+839 QLADGWKE

-891 VRDANGNLNYERGN
+891 VRDANGNSNYERGN

-940 VNDYRTKYNGTSLI
+940 SNSYRTKYNGTSLI

-969 NFRGRWQFVT
+969 NCRGIWQFVT

-1035 CYNPNNDVDYTASE
+1035 CYNPDND

>member
-69 PLSPKITSV
+69 PLSPEITSV
-78 TGTNVTGST
+78 TGSYGT

-93 DTVSFNQF
+93 DTASFNQL
-101 HTVNSWTSSNHEN
+101 HAVNSWTSNNHEGN
-114 SSVSKKSWQL
+114 TVSKMSWQL
-124 YCREGS
+124 YCREGA
-130 TISFDY
+130 IVSFDY
-136 SVSSESNCDWLTI
+136 SVSSEYNDWLTI
-149 SLNDNQLVRV
+149 TLGDTQLVRV
-159 SGQVSESFSYK
+159 SGLESKSFSFK

-178 LTAQYSKDGSQNSY
+178 LTVQYSKDRYNTYY
-192 DDCGIISNIM
+192 DDCGSISNIM
-202 VSPINDMVEA
+202 VSPINDMAEA
-212 FLEDLTPYPGMKQEL
+212 FLKDLTSYPGMKQEL
-227 ETVIKAV
+227 ETAKKAAD
-234 NANPNDSV
+234 ANLNDSV

-250 YWSINKAL
+250 YWSISKAL
-258 EIYPIIQS
+258 EVYPIIQS

-297 SKSADYWNAYDA
+297 SKCADYWNAYDA
-309 LETSLAVQHSSQV
+309 LETSLAVQHSSQI

-329 DTNNVYTIDE
+329 TNDVYTIDG
-339 LRYYLDDT
+339 LRYCLDDT
-347 NGLAKFAG
+347 NGLAKFIG
-355 FNQSTDITTLVIPS
+355 FNKSTDITSLVIPS
-369 TVRKDGK
+369 TIRIDGK
-376 TYAVV
+376 AYAVV
-381 GIESGNYH
+381 GIESGNRF
-389 NGYYNSYRQEKL
+389 NGNYNYYRQEKL

-409 IRYIANYAFSYFPNM
+409 LRYIGNCALGYFPNM

-431 NVTTMGNNI
+431 NVTTMGTDI
-440 FEGSDNL
+440 FCESNNL

-453 AVVPPM
+453 AVTPPM

-475 GSLHAYRLA
+475 GSLHAYRSA
-484 SPWNNCVLVGGE
+484 NPWTDCVLIGGE
-496 GTFVSID
+496 GTSVSIA

-510 GHFILDKATYLQ
+510 GHVILDEATYLQ
-522 EVNKLTVVSGNL
+522 EVNKLTIVSGNL

-539 NTLKSMTNLVELDI
+539 KTLKSMTNLVELDI

-565 FENKWGLEKIVL
+565 FSNKWGLEKIVL
-577 PKKLETIGYAA
+577 PKKLETIGNSA
-588 FRGTG
+588 FSGTG
-593 LKEIELPENLTTL
+593 IKEIELSESLTTL
-606 DSYAFQSCSSLANV
+606 DSHAFQNCTSLVSIKIPDKITKISYGTFSNCS
-620 KMSGKVTGISGYC
+620 
-633 FQECRN
+633 N
-639 LQKVE
+639 LQSV
-644 LAEGLQ
+644 
-650 VIHNGAFYLC
+650 
-660 NSLQSI
+660 S
-666 NFPSTLTLIDYDSF
+666 FPSTLTLIEERAFYE
-680 NGTDLREIDIPAS
+680 TDLSEIDIPGS
-693 VENINYRAFCDNKN
+693 VENIKENAFCRNEN
-707 LKKVTFR
+707 LKKVTFN
-714 EGLINIGAST
+714 EGLVKIESYS
-724 FSGCE
+724 FLGCKSIE
-729 SIDSIVCP
+729 SIVFP
-737 STLRM
+737 STLRT
-742 IDNSGFQ
+742 IGYSGFS
-749 DCKSLKKVQLN
+749 DCTNLKQISLN
-760 EGLVSINANAFR
+760 EGLVCIESEAFSR
-772 NCSNLTDIVL
+772 CSGLTDIVL
-782 PSTLENCKGN
+782 PSTLEYCKGG
-792 AFRECGNIKTIE
+792 AFNGCRNVKSIE

-812 TDGSC
+812 TEGSC
-817 PLSNVDLTGVTLY
+817 PMYNVDLTGVTLY

-839 QLADGWNS
+839 QLADGWNK

-879 RPNISMTWSDHE
+879 RPNISMTWSDHQ
-891 VRDANGNLNYERGN
+891 VRDANGNSNYERGN

-916 NDFDMIFSPYAKYYL
+916 NDFDMIFSPYAKYCL
-931 DENIRYNNQ
+931 DENVRYNNQ
-940 VNDYRTKYNGTSLI
+940 SNGYRTQYNGTSLI

-969 NFRGRWQFVT
+969 NRRGMWQFVT

-1035 CYNPNNDVDYTASE
+1035 CYNPASD
-1049 LVKFRISPLTTT
+1049 LVKFRVSPLTTT
-1061 VNRQLLFASG
+1061 VNRQLLFAS
-1071 DRTLPL
+1071 DNRTLPL

-1115 NSYTQNYYAYNPAD
+1115 NSSAQNYYAYNPAD

-1156 GRQINQYARTLIDET
+1156 GRQIDQYARTLIDET

-1191 SGENTSD
+1191 SGDNTSD

-1207 ASMAYEMN
+1207 ASMTYEMN

-1324 INGITTETGEK
+1324 INGITTEAGEK

>member
-69 PLSPKITSV
+69 PLSPEITSV
-78 TGTNVTGST
+78 TGTNVTGSIT
-87 ATVAQG
+87 TVQN
-93 DTVSFNQF
+93 DTVSFNQL
-101 HTVNSWTSSNHEN
+101 HAVNSWTSSNHDYN
-114 SSVSKKSWQL
+114 TVSKMSWQL
-124 YCREGS
+124 YCREGA

-136 SVSSESNCDWLTI
+136 SVSCDTYGDWFTI
-149 SLNDNQLVRV
+149 TLGDTQLVRV
-159 SGQVSESFSYK
+159 NGQESKSFSYK
-170 VEKAGNYT
+170 VEKAGYYT
-178 LTAQYSKDGSQNSY
+178 LTAQYSKDRYNTSY
-192 DDCGIISNIM
+192 DDCGSISNIM
-202 VSPINDMVEA
+202 VSPFNDMAEA
-212 FLEDLTPYPGMKQEL
+212 FLKDLTSYPGMKQEL
-227 ETVIKAV
+227 ETAKKAAD
-234 NANPNDSV
+234 ANLNDSA
-242 AQAQLQNT
+242 AQVQLQNT

-288 LGKAIDVNT
+288 MGKAIDVNT

-329 DTNNVYTIDE
+329 TNDIYTIDG
-339 LRYYLDDT
+339 LRYCLDET

-355 FNQSTDITTLVIPS
+355 FNKSTDITSLVIPS
-369 TVRKDGK
+369 TIRKDGK
-376 TYAVV
+376 SYAVV
-381 GIESGNYH
+381 DYESGNNQ

-409 IRYIANYAFSYFPNM
+409 IRYIGNYAFSYFPNM

-431 NVTTMGNNI
+431 NVTTMGNYI

-447 KTLKMN
+447 KTLKIN
-453 AVVPPM
+453 AVAPPM
-459 VGSFSGTD
+459 VGSFSGTSQ
-467 KRKVYVPD
+467 RKVYVPD

-484 SPWNNCVLVGGE
+484 SPWSNCVLVGGE
-496 GTFVSID
+496 GTSVSID

-510 GHFILDKATYLQ
+510 GHVILDEATYLQ

-539 NTLKSMTNLVELDI
+539 KTLKSMTNLVELDI
-553 SGMAVT
+553 SGIAVT

-565 FENKWGLEKIVL
+565 FSNKWGLEKIVL
-577 PKKLETIGYAA
+577 PKKLETIGNSA
-588 FRGTG
+588 FSGTG
-593 LKEIELPENLTTL
+593 IKEIELPESLTTL
-606 DSYAFQSCSSLANV
+606 DSHAFQNCTSLVSIKIPDKITKISYGTFSNCS
-620 KMSGKVTGISGYC
+620 
-633 FQECRN
+633 N
-639 LQKVE
+639 LQSV
-644 LAEGLQ
+644 
-650 VIHNGAFYLC
+650 
-660 NSLQSI
+660 S
-666 NFPSTLTLIDYDSF
+666 FPSTLTLIEERAFYE
-680 NGTDLREIDIPAS
+680 TDLSEIDIPGS
-693 VENINYRAFCDNKN
+693 VENIKENAFCRNEN
-707 LKKVTFR
+707 LKKVTFN
-714 EGLINIGAST
+714 EGLVKIESYS
-724 FSGCE
+724 FLGCKSIE
-729 SIDSIVCP
+729 SIVFP
-737 STLRM
+737 STLRT
-742 IDNSGFQ
+742 IGYSGFQ
-749 DCKSLKKVQLN
+749 DCTNLKQISLN
-760 EGLVSINANAFR
+760 EGLVCIESEAFSR
-772 NCSNLTDIVL
+772 CSGLTDIVL
-782 PSTLENCKGN
+782 PSTLEYCKGG
-792 AFRECGNIKTIE
+792 AFNGCRNVKSIE

-812 TDGSC
+812 TEGSC
-817 PLSNVDLTGVTLY
+817 PMYNVDLTGVTLY

-839 QLADGWNS
+839 QLADGWNK

-879 RPNISMTWSDHE
+879 RPNISMTWSDHQ
-891 VRDANGNLNYERGN
+891 VQDANGNSNYERGN

-916 NDFDMIFSPYAKYYL
+916 NDFDMIFSPYAKYCL
-931 DENIRYNNQ
+931 DENVRYNNQ
-940 VNDYRTKYNGTSLI
+940 SNGYRTQYNGTSLI

-969 NFRGRWQFVT
+969 NRRGMWQFVT

-998 VIRGHS
+998 VVRGHS

-1035 CYNPNNDVDYTASE
+1035 CYNPDND
-1049 LVKFRISPLTTT
+1049 LVKFRVSPLTTT

-1071 DRTLPL
+1071 DRTLSL

-1104 FMEFDAPFMVW
+1104 FMEFGAPFMVW
-1115 NSYTQNYYAYNPAD
+1115 NSSAQNYYAYNPAD

-1156 GRQINQYARTLIDET
+1156 GRQINQYARTLLDET

-1207 ASMAYEMN
+1207 ASMTYEMN

>member
-16 TRVEG
+16 MRVEG

-69 PLSPKITSV
+69 PLSPEITSV
-78 TGTNVTGST
+78 TGPNVTGST
-87 ATVAQG
+87 ATIAQG
-93 DTVSFNQF
+93 DTVSFNQL
-101 HTVNSWTSSNHEN
+101 HAVNSWTSNNHEGN
-114 SSVSKKSWQL
+114 SVSKMSWQL
-124 YCREGS
+124 YCREGA
-130 TISFDY
+130 IVSFDY
-136 SVSSESNCDWLTI
+136 SVSSEYNDWLTI
-149 SLNDNQLVRV
+149 TLGDTQLVRV
-159 SGQVSESFSYK
+159 SGQESKSFSFK

-178 LTAQYSKDGSQNSY
+178 LTVQYSKDRYNTYY
-192 DDCGIISNIM
+192 DDCGSISHIM
-202 VSPINDMVEA
+202 VSPINDMAEA
-212 FLEDLTPYPGMKQEL
+212 FLKDLTPYPGMKQEL
-227 ETVIKAV
+227 ETAKKAAD
-234 NANPNDSV
+234 ANLNDSV
-242 AQAQLQNT
+242 AQVQLQNT

-329 DTNNVYTIDE
+329 TNDIYTIDG
-339 LRYYLDDT
+339 LRYCLDET

-355 FNQSTDITTLVIPS
+355 FNKSTDITTLVIPS

-381 GIESGNYH
+381 DYESGNNQ

-409 IRYIANYAFSYFPNM
+409 IRYIGNYAFAALPSM
-424 QYLEIPE
+424 QYIEIPE
-431 NVTTMGNNI
+431 NVTTMGNSI
-440 FEGSDNL
+440 FYDSNNL
-447 KTLKMN
+447 KTIKIN
-453 AVVPPM
+453 AVAPPM

-484 SPWNNCVLVGGE
+484 TPWNNCVLVGGE
-496 GTFVSID
+496 GTSVSIA

-510 GHFILDKATYLQ
+510 GHVILDEATYLQ

-565 FENKWGLEKIVL
+565 FSNKWGLEKIVL
-577 PKKLETIGYAA
+577 PKKLEAIGNSA
-588 FRGTG
+588 FNGTG
-593 LKEIELPENLTTL
+593 IKEIELPESLTTL
-606 DSYAFQSCSSLANV
+606 DSHAFANCTSLVGIKIPDKITKISSGSFKGCS
-620 KMSGKVTGISGYC
+620 
-633 FQECRN
+633 N
-639 LQKVE
+639 LQSV
-644 LAEGLQ
+644 
-650 VIHNGAFYLC
+650 
-660 NSLQSI
+660 
-666 NFPSTLTLIDYDSF
+666 NFPSALTSIGYESF
-680 NGTDLREIDIPAS
+680 YETDLREIDIPAS
-693 VENINYRAFCDNKN
+693 VEIINGDAFCRNTN
-707 LKKVTFR
+707 LKKVTFN
-714 EGLINIGAST
+714 EGLVKIEYDS
-724 FSGCE
+724 FLGCE
-729 SIDSIVCP
+729 SIESIVCP
-737 STLRM
+737 STLRT
-742 IDNSGFQ
+742 IDRSGFQ
-749 DCKSLKKVQLN
+749 GCKNLKQISLN
-760 EGLVSINANAFR
+760 EGLVSINSYAFSG
-772 NCSNLTDIVL
+772 CTGLTDIVL
-782 PSTLENCKGN
+782 PSTLEDCKEY
-792 AFRECGNIKTIE
+792 AFSGCGNIKTIE

-817 PLSNVDLTGVTLY
+817 PLSSVDLTGVTLY

-839 QLADGWNS
+839 QLADGWNK

-879 RPNISMTWSDHE
+879 RPNISMTWSEHQ
-891 VRDANGNLNYERGN
+891 VQDANGNSNYERGN

-931 DENIRYNNQ
+931 DENIRYNRQNNYYKTQ
-940 VNDYRTKYNGTSLI
+940 YNGTSLI

-969 NFRGRWQFVT
+969 NIRGRWQFVT

-998 VIRGHS
+998 VVRGHS

-1035 CYNPNNDVDYTASE
+1035 CYNPDKD
-1049 LVKFRISPLTTT
+1049 LVKFRVSPLTTT
-1061 VNRQLLFASG
+1061 VNRQLLFAS
-1071 DRTLPL
+1071 DNRTLPL

-1104 FMEFDAPFMVW
+1104 FMEFGAPFMVW
-1115 NSYTQNYYAYNPAD
+1115 NSSAQNYYAYNPAD

-1156 GRQINQYARTLIDET
+1156 GRQIDQYARTLIDET

-1207 ASMAYEMN
+1207 ASMTYEMN

>member
-59 QASLASNSPV
+59 QVSLASNSSV
-69 PLSPKITSV
+69 PLSPEITSV
-78 TGTNVTGST
+78 TGTNVTRST
-87 ATVAQG
+87 TAVQN
-93 DTVSFNQF
+93 DTVSFNQL
-101 HTVNSWTSSNHEN
+101 HAVNSWTSSNHEGN
-114 SSVSKKSWQL
+114 TVSKMSWQL
-124 YCREGS
+124 YCREGA

-136 SVSSESNCDWLTI
+136 SVSSEYNDWLTI
-149 SLNDNQLVRV
+149 TLGDTQLVRV
-159 SGQVSESFSYK
+159 SGQESKSFSFN

-178 LTAQYSKDGSQNSY
+178 LTVQYSKDRYNTYY
-192 DDCGIISNIM
+192 DDCGSISNIM
-202 VSPINDMVEA
+202 VSPFNDMAEA
-212 FLEDLTPYPGMKQEL
+212 FLKDLTSYPGMKQEL
-227 ETVIKAV
+227 ETAKKAAD
-234 NANPNDSV
+234 ANLNDSA
-242 AQAQLQNT
+242 AQVQLQNT

-288 LGKAIDVNT
+288 MGKAIDVNT

-329 DTNNVYTIDE
+329 TNDIYTIDG
-339 LRYYLDDT
+339 LRYCLDET

-355 FNQSTDITTLVIPS
+355 FNKSTDITSLVIPS
-369 TVRKDGK
+369 TIRKDGK
-376 TYAVV
+376 SYAVV
-381 GIESGNYH
+381 DYESGNNQ

-409 IRYIANYAFSYFPNM
+409 IRYIGNYAFSYFPNM

-431 NVTTMGNNI
+431 NVTTMGNYI

-447 KTLKMN
+447 KTLKIN
-453 AVVPPM
+453 AVAPPM
-459 VGSFSGTD
+459 VGSFSGTSQ
-467 KRKVYVPD
+467 RKVYVPD

-484 SPWNNCVLVGGE
+484 SPWSNCVLVGGE
-496 GTFVSID
+496 GTSVSID

-510 GHFILDKATYLQ
+510 GHVILDEATYLQ

-539 NTLKSMTNLVELDI
+539 KTLKSMTNLVELDI
-553 SGMAVT
+553 SGIAVT

-565 FENKWGLEKIVL
+565 FSNKWGLEKIVL
-577 PKKLETIGYAA
+577 PKKLETIGNSA
-588 FRGTG
+588 FSGTG
-593 LKEIELPENLTTL
+593 IKEIELPESLTTL
-606 DSYAFQSCSSLANV
+606 DSHAFQNCTSLVSIKIPDKITKISYGTFSNCS
-620 KMSGKVTGISGYC
+620 
-633 FQECRN
+633 N
-639 LQKVE
+639 LQSV
-644 LAEGLQ
+644 
-650 VIHNGAFYLC
+650 
-660 NSLQSI
+660 S
-666 NFPSTLTLIDYDSF
+666 FPSTLTLIEERAFYE
-680 NGTDLREIDIPAS
+680 TDLSEIDIPGS
-693 VENINYRAFCDNKN
+693 VENIKENAFCRNEN
-707 LKKVTFR
+707 LKKVTFN
-714 EGLINIGAST
+714 EGLVKIESYS
-724 FSGCE
+724 FLGCKSIE
-729 SIDSIVCP
+729 SIVFP
-737 STLRM
+737 STLRT
-742 IDNSGFQ
+742 IGYSGFQ
-749 DCKSLKKVQLN
+749 DCTNLKQISLN
-760 EGLVSINANAFR
+760 EGLVCIESEAFSR
-772 NCSNLTDIVL
+772 CSGLTDIVL
-782 PSTLENCKGN
+782 PSTLEYCKGG
-792 AFRECGNIKTIE
+792 AFNGCRNVKSIE

-812 TDGSC
+812 TEGSC
-817 PLSNVDLTGVTLY
+817 PMYNVDLTGVTLY

-839 QLADGWNS
+839 QLADGWNK

-891 VRDANGNLNYERGN
+891 VRDANGNSNYERGN

-931 DENIRYNNQ
+931 DANIRW
-940 VNDYRTKYNGTSLI
+940 NDQSNGNRTKYNGTSLI

-969 NFRGRWQFVT
+969 NYRGMWQFVT

-998 VIRGHS
+998 VVRGHS

-1035 CYNPNNDVDYTASE
+1035 CYNPDND

-1061 VNRQLLFASG
+1061 VNRQLLFAS
-1071 DRTLPL
+1071 DNRTLSL

-1207 ASMAYEMN
+1207 ASMTYEMN

-1243 ERPTGSGIV
+1243 ERPAGSGIV

>member
-1 MGISTTKHSTSMHSV
+1 MFASLIKFSDS
-16 TRVEG
+16 
-21 SPLHGR
+21 L
-27 LSAPVG
+27 APVG

-69 PLSPKITSV
+69 PLSPEITSV
-78 TGTNVTGST
+78 TGSYVTGST

-93 DTVSFNQF
+93 DTVSFNQL
-101 HTVNSWTSSNHEN
+101 HIVNSWTSSNHEN

-178 LTAQYSKDGSQNSY
+178 LTAQYSKDGSQNHNN
-192 DDCGIISNIM
+192 DCGIISNIM

-227 ETVIKAV
+227 ETAKKAAD
-234 NANPNDSV
+234 ANPNDSV
-242 AQAQLQNT
+242 AQAQLQNACL
-250 YWSINKAL
+250 SIGKAL

-297 SKSADYWNAYDA
+297 SKSADYWRAYDA

-322 AMENWAF
+322 AMENWVF

-381 GIESGNYH
+381 GIDLKNH
-389 NGYYNSYRQEKL
+389 NSQEKL
-401 VSISLPKT
+401 VNISLPKT
-409 IRYIANYAFSYFPNM
+409 LRYIGNYAFAYLPSM

-431 NVTTMGNNI
+431 NVTTMGTDI
-440 FEGSDNL
+440 FYQSNNL

-484 SPWNNCVLVGGE
+484 TPWNNCVLVGGE
-496 GTFVSID
+496 GTSVSID
-503 HVAAGEL
+503 HVDAGEL

-534 NNDDW
+534 NSDDW
-539 NTLKSMTNLVELDI
+539 KTLKSMTNLVELDI
-553 SGMAVT
+553 SGMTVT

-565 FENKWGLEKIVL
+565 FSDRWGLEKIIL
-577 PKKLETIGYAA
+577 PKKLEAIGNHA
-588 FRGTG
+588 FSGTG
-593 LKEIELPENLTTL
+593 LKEIELPESLTTL
-606 DSYAFQSCSSLANV
+606 DYNAFSYCASLSSV
-620 KMSGKVTGISGYC
+620 KIPGKVERISPYSFYKC
-633 FQECRN
+633 SN

-644 LAEGLQ
+644 LAEGIKFIDNQ
-650 VIHNGAFYLC
+650 AFYYC
-660 NSLQSI
+660 DHLQSI
-666 NFPSTLTLIDYDSF
+666 NFPSTLTSIGYEAF
-680 NGTDLREIDIPAS
+680 RETDLSEVNIPGS
-693 VENINYRAFCDNKN
+693 VENIGSNAFYRNKN
-707 LKKVTFR
+707 LKKLTFG
-714 EGLINIGAST
+714 EGLVNIEGTA
-724 FSGCE
+724 FSECV

-737 STLRM
+737 STLRT
-742 IDNSGFQ
+742 IGDATFSG
-749 DCKSLKKVQLN
+749 CKNLKQISLN
-760 EGLVSINANAFR
+760 EGLVSINSYAFSG
-772 NCSNLTDIVL
+772 CTGLTDIVL
-782 PSTLENCKGN
+782 PSTLEYCKGF
-792 AFRECGNIKTIE
+792 AFNECGNIKTIE

-817 PLSNVDLTGVTLY
+817 PLSGVDLTGVTLY

-879 RPNISMTWSDHE
+879 RPNISMTWSGHE
-891 VRDANGNLNYERGN
+891 VQDVNGNTNYDRGN

-916 NDFDMIFSPYAKYYL
+916 NDFDMIFSPYAKYFL
-931 DENIRYNNQ
+931 DVNRNYNYQYNNS
-940 VNDYRTKYNGTSLI
+940 RTQYNGTSLI

-969 NFRGRWQFVT
+969 NHRGMWQFVT

-998 VIRGHS
+998 VVRGHS

-1035 CYNPNNDVDYTASE
+1035 CYNPDNE

-1061 VNRQLLFASG
+1061 VNRQLLFAS
-1071 DRTLPL
+1071 DNRTLPL

-1115 NSYTQNYYAYNPAD
+1115 NSCAQNYYAYNPAD

-1156 GRQINQYARTLIDET
+1156 GRQIDQYARTLIDET

-1207 ASMAYEMN
+1207 ASMTYEMN

>member
-69 PLSPKITSV
+69 PLSPEITSV
-78 TGTNVTGST
+78 TGSYVTGST

-93 DTVSFNQF
+93 DTVSFNQL
-101 HTVNSWTSSNHEN
+101 HIVNSWTSSNHEN

-178 LTAQYSKDGSQNSY
+178 LTAQYSKDGSQNHNN
-192 DDCGIISNIM
+192 DCGIISNIM

-227 ETVIKAV
+227 ETAKKAAD
-234 NANPNDSV
+234 ANPNDSV
-242 AQAQLQNT
+242 AQAQLQNACL
-250 YWSINKAL
+250 SIGKAL

-297 SKSADYWNAYDA
+297 SKSADYWRAYDA

-322 AMENWAF
+322 AMENWVF

-381 GIESGNYH
+381 GIDLKNH
-389 NGYYNSYRQEKL
+389 NSQEKL
-401 VSISLPKT
+401 VNISLPKT
-409 IRYIANYAFSYFPNM
+409 LRYIGNYAFAYLPSM

-431 NVTTMGNNI
+431 NVTTMGTDI
-440 FEGSDNL
+440 FYQSNNL

-484 SPWNNCVLVGGE
+484 TPWNNCVLVGGE
-496 GTFVSID
+496 GTSVSID
-503 HVAAGEL
+503 HVDAGEL

-534 NNDDW
+534 NSDDW
-539 NTLKSMTNLVELDI
+539 KTLKSMTNLVELDI
-553 SGMAVT
+553 SGMTVT

-565 FENKWGLEKIVL
+565 FSDRWGLEKIIL
-577 PKKLETIGYAA
+577 PKKLEAIGNHA
-588 FRGTG
+588 FSGTG
-593 LKEIELPENLTTL
+593 LKEIELPESLTTL
-606 DSYAFQSCSSLANV
+606 DYNAFSYCASLSSV
-620 KMSGKVTGISGYC
+620 KIPGKVERISPYSFYKC
-633 FQECRN
+633 SN

-644 LAEGLQ
+644 LAEGIKFIDNQ
-650 VIHNGAFYLC
+650 AFYYC
-660 NSLQSI
+660 DHLQSI
-666 NFPSTLTLIDYDSF
+666 NFPSTLTSIGYEAF
-680 NGTDLREIDIPAS
+680 RETDLSEVNIPGS
-693 VENINYRAFCDNKN
+693 VENIGSNAFYRNKN
-707 LKKVTFR
+707 LKKLTFG
-714 EGLINIGAST
+714 EGLVNIEGTA
-724 FSGCE
+724 FSECV

-737 STLRM
+737 STLRT
-742 IDNSGFQ
+742 IGDATFSG
-749 DCKSLKKVQLN
+749 CKNLKQISLN
-760 EGLVSINANAFR
+760 EGLVSINSYAFSG
-772 NCSNLTDIVL
+772 CTGLTDIVL
-782 PSTLENCKGN
+782 PSTLEYCKGF
-792 AFRECGNIKTIE
+792 AFNECGNIKTIE

-817 PLSNVDLTGVTLY
+817 PLSGVDLTGVTLY

-879 RPNISMTWSDHE
+879 RPNISMTWSGHE
-891 VRDANGNLNYERGN
+891 VQDVNGNTNYDRGN

-916 NDFDMIFSPYAKYYL
+916 NDFDMIFSPYAKYFL
-931 DENIRYNNQ
+931 DVNRNYNYQYNNS
-940 VNDYRTKYNGTSLI
+940 RTQYNGTSLI

-969 NFRGRWQFVT
+969 NYRGMWQFVT

-998 VIRGHS
+998 VVRGHS

-1035 CYNPNNDVDYTASE
+1035 CYNPDND

-1061 VNRQLLFASG
+1061 VNRQLLFAS
-1071 DRTLPL
+1071 DNRTLSL

-1115 NSYTQNYYAYNPAD
+1115 NSCAQNYYAYNPAD

-1191 SGENTSD
+1191 FGENTSD

-1207 ASMAYEMN
+1207 ASMTYEMN

-1220 FASTVPT
+1220 FASTVPA

>member
-40 AACAKHVG
+40 TACAKHVG

-69 PLSPKITSV
+69 PLSPEITSV
-78 TGTNVTGST
+78 TGTNVTRST
-87 ATVAQG
+87 TAVQN
-93 DTVSFNQF
+93 DTVSFNQL
-101 HTVNSWTSSNHEN
+101 HAVNSWTSSNHEGN
-114 SSVSKKSWQL
+114 TVSKMSWQL
-124 YCREGS
+124 YCREGA

-136 SVSSESNCDWLTI
+136 SVSSEYNDWLTI
-149 SLNDNQLVRV
+149 TLGDTQLVRV
-159 SGQVSESFSYK
+159 SGQESKSFSFK

-178 LTAQYSKDGSQNSY
+178 LTVQYSKDRYNTYY
-192 DDCGIISNIM
+192 DDCGSISNIM
-202 VSPINDMVEA
+202 VSPFNDMAEA
-212 FLEDLTPYPGMKQEL
+212 FLKDLTSYPGMKQEL
-227 ETVIKAV
+227 ETAKKAAD
-234 NANPNDSV
+234 ANLNDSA
-242 AQAQLQNT
+242 AQVQLQNT

-288 LGKAIDVNT
+288 MGKAIDVNT

-329 DTNNVYTIDE
+329 TNDIYTIDG
-339 LRYYLDDT
+339 LRYCLDET

-355 FNQSTDITTLVIPS
+355 FNKSTDITSLVIPS
-369 TVRKDGK
+369 TIRKDGK
-376 TYAVV
+376 SYAVV
-381 GIESGNYH
+381 DYESGNNQ

-409 IRYIANYAFSYFPNM
+409 IRYIGNYAFSYFPNM

-431 NVTTMGNNI
+431 NVTTMGNYI

-447 KTLKMN
+447 KTLKIN
-453 AVVPPM
+453 AVAPPM
-459 VGSFSGTD
+459 VGSFSGTSQ
-467 KRKVYVPD
+467 RKVYVPD

-484 SPWNNCVLVGGE
+484 SPWSNCVLVGGE
-496 GTFVSID
+496 GTSVSID

-510 GHFILDKATYLQ
+510 GHVILDEATYLQ

-539 NTLKSMTNLVELDI
+539 KTLKSMTNLVELDI
-553 SGMAVT
+553 SGIAVT

-565 FENKWGLEKIVL
+565 FSNKWGLEKIVL
-577 PKKLETIGYAA
+577 PKKLETIGNSA
-588 FRGTG
+588 FSGTG
-593 LKEIELPENLTTL
+593 IKEIELPESLTTL
-606 DSYAFQSCSSLANV
+606 DSHAFQNCTSLVSIKIPDKITKISYGTFSNCS
-620 KMSGKVTGISGYC
+620 
-633 FQECRN
+633 N
-639 LQKVE
+639 LQSV
-644 LAEGLQ
+644 
-650 VIHNGAFYLC
+650 
-660 NSLQSI
+660 S
-666 NFPSTLTLIDYDSF
+666 FPSTLTLIEERAFYE
-680 NGTDLREIDIPAS
+680 TDLSEIDIPGS
-693 VENINYRAFCDNKN
+693 VENIKENAFCRNEN
-707 LKKVTFR
+707 LKKVTFN
-714 EGLINIGAST
+714 EGLVKIESYS
-724 FSGCE
+724 FLGCKSIE
-729 SIDSIVCP
+729 SIVFP
-737 STLRM
+737 STLRT
-742 IDNSGFQ
+742 IGYSGFQ
-749 DCKSLKKVQLN
+749 DCTNLKQISLN
-760 EGLVSINANAFR
+760 EGLVCIESEAFSR
-772 NCSNLTDIVL
+772 CSGLTDIVL
-782 PSTLENCKGN
+782 PSTLEYCKGG
-792 AFRECGNIKTIE
+792 AFNGCRNVKSIE

-812 TDGSC
+812 TEGSC
-817 PLSNVDLTGVTLY
+817 PMYNVDLTGVTLY

-839 QLADGWNS
+839 QLADGWNK

-879 RPNISMTWSDHE
+879 RPNISMTWSDHQ
-891 VRDANGNLNYERGN
+891 VQDANGNSNYERGN

-916 NDFDMIFSPYAKYYL
+916 NDFDMIFSPYAKYCL
-931 DENIRYNNQ
+931 DENVRYNNQ
-940 VNDYRTKYNGTSLI
+940 SNGYRTQYNGTSLI

-969 NFRGRWQFVT
+969 NRRGMWQFVT
-979 FPFDVKVSDIVPE
+979 FPFDVKVSDIVSE

-1035 CYNPNNDVDYTASE
+1035 CYNPASD
-1049 LVKFRISPLTTT
+1049 LVKFRVSPLTTT
-1061 VNRQLLFASG
+1061 VNRQLLFAS
-1071 DRTLPL
+1071 DNRTLPL

-1115 NSYTQNYYAYNPAD
+1115 NSCAQNYYAYNPAD

-1156 GRQINQYARTLIDET
+1156 GRQIDQYARTLIDET

-1207 ASMAYEMN
+1207 ASMTYEMN

-1297 EAEAGDDDSRFVLH
+1297 EAEADDDDSRFVLH
-1311 ITRGIGGGDDTTG
+1311 ITRSIGGGDDTTG

>member
-69 PLSPKITSV
+69 PLSPEITSV
-78 TGTNVTGST
+78 TGTNVTGSIT
-87 ATVAQG
+87 TVQN
-93 DTVSFNQF
+93 DTVSFNQL
-101 HTVNSWTSSNHEN
+101 HAVNSWTSSNHDYN
-114 SSVSKKSWQL
+114 TVSKMSWQL
-124 YCREGS
+124 YCREGA

-136 SVSSESNCDWLTI
+136 SVSCDTYGDWFTI
-149 SLNDNQLVRV
+149 TLGDTQLVRV
-159 SGQVSESFSYK
+159 NGQESKSFSYK
-170 VEKAGNYT
+170 VEKAGYYT
-178 LTAQYSKDGSQNSY
+178 LTAQYSKDRYNTSY
-192 DDCGIISNIM
+192 DDCGSISHIM
-202 VSPINDMVEA
+202 VSPFNDMAEA
-212 FLEDLTPYPGMKQEL
+212 FLKDLTPYPGMKQEL
-227 ETVIKAV
+227 ETAKKAAD
-234 NANPNDSV
+234 ANLNDSV

-250 YWSINKAL
+250 YWSISKAL
-258 EIYPIIQS
+258 EVYPIIQS

-297 SKSADYWNAYDA
+297 SKSADYRNAYDA
-309 LETSLAVQHSSQV
+309 LKTSLAVQHSSQV

-329 DTNNVYTIDE
+329 TNDIYTIDG
-339 LRYYLDDT
+339 LRYCLDET
-347 NGLAKFAG
+347 NGLAKFVG
-355 FNQSTDITTLVIPS
+355 FNKSTDITFLVIPS
-369 TVRKDGK
+369 TVRRDGK
-376 TYAVV
+376 AYAVV
-381 GIESGNYH
+381 GIESGNRY
-389 NGYYNSYRQEKL
+389 NGYNYYRQEKL

-409 IRYIANYAFSYFPNM
+409 LRYIGNCAFGYFPNM

-431 NVTTMGNNI
+431 NVTTMGTDI
-440 FEGSDNL
+440 FCESNKL

-453 AVVPPM
+453 AVTPPM

-484 SPWNNCVLVGGE
+484 SPWNGCVLVGGE

-620 KMSGKVTGISGYC
+620 KMSGKVIGISGYC
-633 FQECRN
+633 FQECKN

-693 VENINYRAFCDNKN
+693 VENINYRAFCGNKN

-772 NCSNLTDIVL
+772 NCSNLADIVL

-817 PLSNVDLTGVTLY
+817 PLSYVDLTGVTLY

-891 VRDANGNLNYERGN
+891 VRDANGNINHERGN

-969 NFRGRWQFVT
+969 NYRGRWQFVT

-1035 CYNPNNDVDYTASE
+1035 CYDPNNDVDYTASE
-1049 LVKFRISPLTTT
+1049 LVKFRVSPLTTT

-1071 DRTLPL
+1071 DRTLSL

-1156 GRQINQYARTLIDET
+1156 GRQINQYARTLLDET

-1207 ASMAYEMN
+1207 ASMTYEMN

>member
-59 QASLASNSPV
+59 QVSLASNSPV
-69 PLSPKITSV
+69 PLSPEITSV

-87 ATVAQG
+87 TTVQN
-93 DTVSFNQF
+93 DTVSFNQL
-101 HTVNSWTSSNHEN
+101 HAVNSWTSSNHDYN
-114 SSVSKKSWQL
+114 TVSKMSWQL
-124 YCREGS
+124 YCREGA

-136 SVSSESNCDWLTI
+136 SVSCDTYGDWFTI
-149 SLNDNQLVRV
+149 TLGDTQLVRV
-159 SGQVSESFSYK
+159 NGQESKSFSYK
-170 VEKAGNYT
+170 VEKAGYYT
-178 LTAQYSKDGSQNSY
+178 LTAQYSKDRYNTSY
-192 DDCGIISNIM
+192 DDCGSISHIM
-202 VSPINDMVEA
+202 VSPFNDMAEA
-212 FLEDLTPYPGMKQEL
+212 FLKDLTPYPGMKQEL
-227 ETVIKAV
+227 ETAKKAAD
-234 NANPNDSV
+234 ANLNDSV

-250 YWSINKAL
+250 YWSISKAL
-258 EIYPIIQS
+258 EVYPIIQS

-309 LETSLAVQHSSQV
+309 LETSLSVQHSSQI

-329 DTNNVYTIDE
+329 TNDVYTIDG
-339 LRYYLDDT
+339 LRYCLDDT
-347 NGLAKFAG
+347 NGLAKFVG
-355 FNQSTDITTLVIPS
+355 FNKSTDITSLVIPS
-369 TVRKDGK
+369 TIRKDGK
-376 TYAVV
+376 AYAVV
-381 GIESGNYH
+381 GIESGNRY
-389 NGYYNSYRQEKL
+389 NGYNYYRQEKL
-401 VSISLPKT
+401 VSLSLPKT
-409 IRYIANYAFSYFPNM
+409 LRYIGNCALGYFPNM

-431 NVTTMGNNI
+431 NVTTMGTDI
-440 FEGSDNL
+440 FYESNNL
-447 KTLKMN
+447 KTIKIN
-453 AVVPPM
+453 AVTPPM

-839 QLADGWNS
+839 QLADGWNE

-969 NFRGRWQFVT
+969 NYRGMWQFVT

-1191 SGENTSD
+1191 FGENTSD

-1207 ASMAYEMN
+1207 ASMTYEMN

-1243 ERPTGSGIV
+1243 ERPAGSGIV

>member
-69 PLSPKITSV
+69 PLSPEITSV
-78 TGTNVTGST
+78 TGTNVTGSIT
-87 ATVAQG
+87 TVQN
-93 DTVSFNQF
+93 DTVSFNQL
-101 HTVNSWTSSNHEN
+101 HAVNSWTSSNHDYN
-114 SSVSKKSWQL
+114 TVSKMSWQL
-124 YCREGS
+124 YCREGA

-136 SVSSESNCDWLTI
+136 SVSCDTYGDWFTI
-149 SLNDNQLVRV
+149 TLGDTQLVRV
-159 SGQVSESFSYK
+159 NGQESKSFSYK
-170 VEKAGNYT
+170 VEKAGYYT
-178 LTAQYSKDGSQNSY
+178 LTAQYSKDRYNTSY
-192 DDCGIISNIM
+192 DDCGSISHIM
-202 VSPINDMVEA
+202 VSPFNDMAEA
-212 FLEDLTPYPGMKQEL
+212 FLKDLTPYPGMKQEL
-227 ETVIKAV
+227 ETAKKAAD
-234 NANPNDSV
+234 ANLNDSV

-250 YWSINKAL
+250 YWSISKAL
-258 EIYPIIQS
+258 EVYPIIQS

-276 DGAYVDIAEAVK
+276 DGAYVNIAEAVK

-297 SKSADYWNAYDA
+297 SKSADYRNAYDA

-329 DTNNVYTIDE
+329 TNDIYTIDG
-339 LRYYLDDT
+339 LRYCLDET
-347 NGLAKFAG
+347 NGLAKFVG
-355 FNQSTDITTLVIPS
+355 FNKSTDITSLVIPS
-369 TVRKDGK
+369 TVRRDGK
-376 TYAVV
+376 AYAVV
-381 GIESGNYH
+381 GIESGNRY
-389 NGYYNSYRQEKL
+389 NGYNYYRQEKL

-409 IRYIANYAFSYFPNM
+409 LRYIGNCAFGYFPNM

-431 NVTTMGNNI
+431 NVTTMGTDI
-440 FEGSDNL
+440 FCESNKL

-453 AVVPPM
+453 AVTPPM

-484 SPWNNCVLVGGE
+484 SPWNGCVLVGGE
-496 GTFVSID
+496 GTSVSID

-553 SGMAVT
+553 SGMAVA
-559 SIPSSA
+559 SIPSYT
-565 FENKWGLEKIVL
+565 FDNKWGLEKIVL
-577 PKKLETIGYAA
+577 PKKLETIGYGA

-606 DSYAFQSCSSLANV
+606 DSYAFHNCTSLVSV
-620 KMSGKVTGISGYC
+620 KMSGKLTGISGYC

-650 VIHNGAFYLC
+650 VIHDGAFYCC

-666 NFPSTLTLIDYDSF
+666 KFPSTLTSIGNESF
-680 NGTDLREIDIPAS
+680 YEDDLREIDIPGS
-693 VENINYRAFCDNKN
+693 VENINRYAFYRNKN

-714 EGLINIGAST
+714 EGLINIGAGT
-724 FSGCE
+724 FSECE

-749 DCKSLKKVQLN
+749 SCKNLKKVQLN
-760 EGLVSINANAFR
+760 EGLVSINTNAFAY
-772 NCSNLTDIVL
+772 CSNLTDIVL

-839 QLADGWNS
+839 QLADGWNE

-879 RPNISMTWSDHE
+879 RPNISMTWSDHG
-891 VRDANGNLNYERGN
+891 VRDANGNSNYERGN

-916 NDFDMIFSPYAKYYL
+916 NDFDMIFSPYAKYCL
-931 DENIRYNNQ
+931 DENIRW
-940 VNDYRTKYNGTSLI
+940 NDQSNGSRTKYNGTSLI

-969 NFRGRWQFVT
+969 NRRGMWQFVT

-1035 CYNPNNDVDYTASE
+1035 CYNPDND

-1061 VNRQLLFASG
+1061 VNRQLLFAS
-1071 DRTLPL
+1071 DNRTLSL

-1104 FMEFDAPFMVW
+1104 FMEFGAPFMVW
-1115 NSYTQNYYAYNPAD
+1115 NSSAQNYYAYNPAD

-1207 ASMAYEMN
+1207 ASMTYEMN

-1243 ERPTGSGIV
+1243 ERPAGSGIV